1 MAKNF
6 KKKRLFTV
14 AALTVL
20 LALAMLVFASCETGK
35 TYTLTFETG
44 NGSAVSPIKAKA
56 GDKIQLPDE
65 PTLDGHR
72 FDGWY
77 LSEDF
82 SGEKAALP
90 ETMPAENRT
99 YYAKFT
105 AIKTATLTLDAAGG
119 VLETSVFELEAGEK
133 VWRIVSQ
140 AVPSLTG
147 AVFGGWFNGNSAVT
161 ENTVM
166 PANGLT
172 LTARYKAS
180 YVVEVYLEDLNGEY
194 GAPTDQ
200 VTFEGGSDWLGREV
214 RLGASVLKAPE
225 GFLLDQTKTQPI
237 TLVAGENV
245 YKAYFYRADG
255 YVYYFVN
262 TPQGAEAEGEMDF
275 ATVTYGAPHTVSE
288 SMFTV
293 RGYRFAGWSDS
304 PEGEVVYAAGD
315 EISQVKGTI
324 MLYARWNYGATDAGG
339 GADRIYLLMESP
351 LKAVLE
357 RPVLGEKTGSY
368 DPDTRLFEFEIADG
382 RTLKGRMHADG
393 KGFAYFDGDMTLTLT
408 QVDGTAAGKATIALD
423 GLDAALYTPENGA
436 ATEGSY
442 TRVSPSVYQFSSESV
457 RFRFRIEKSDGEDV
471 FVMSDGYEGT
481 YYYYNGGIS
490 YPVVILDGFGAAAYL
505 ADSESSLLTGAY
517 APSGEEIEVTY
528 PNGDGE
534 VRFLCRLGEEQ
545 GRTTSGDVVT
555 VTVFYLA
562 DDTRGE
568 YAIEDLS
575 GAETYFYSD
584 GFGKAYYGEGAE
596 RREVDYV
603 YYREHGYYVVIDGKI
618 NYFGF
623 VSMYLDG
630 KNVFGCLNM
639 TAKTGGLAEH
649 NTVWTEE
656 NARSGFTVK
665 LRILDSRTAAI
676 EVSMTNGRWQRV
688 VTGENTYDGDAKIYH
703 FAAEWFAPD
712 TENIKYE
719 QLLAPFYGDFYYK
732 SQGTSSFVIADDA
745 FSEYTVYDGSAVYT
759 LKCDG
764 FGKGSLLKRGD
775 ANSVP
780 IVYDYRHGYET
791 ENASYGFI
799 SFTLQMSLFT
809 VRVNEDTK
817 EGQLVTEF
825 TELENRLP
833 EQGEK
838 FCFAAVDYIGS
849 EEVLY
854 IPENITE
861 VAPDA
866 VQGLLTLKMVIFG
879 DKVTTVGDR
888 AFVGN
893 PYLVSVIFGTG
904 IDHIGDDAFSMATY
918 LIDIHFPNAE
928 KAPSYIGKNAF
939 YRLDGIAL
947 VPSTTEWG
955 GLMTVYVGGS
965 FWGDASPSA
974 YVTLFNVNNKAQD
987 KDGNE
992 VGAYSND
999 YSDFVT
1005 IASEAGTDKKGKT
1018 YNLADGNKL
1027 FLSGGDSAI
1036 LFVEADG
1043 VTRRIWG
1050 AYRYDDYEKITF
1062 RAGFTVDGEA
1072 VLYYGKPSGDDFVLR
1087 DKVFGAYDDGY
1098 ITVVF
1103 DGYGAA
1109 SVVINAELSDGTYT
1123 LNGNEITFAG
1133 IDGLASASFIPSE
1146 TQENSS
1152 KLTLTYGGSSH
1163 TLTYTG
1169 KEKGSYYDL
1178 KLGAKIELDGKNIDN
1193 EGGTA
1198 KIYFK
1203 HQEYERK
1210 YKLEGTKLYIIW
1222 IEGTDGSEDVL
1233 WNWSFN
1239 SSTRKITG
1247 YWNYHLD
1254 EYEYYFEFGLLAEG
1268 EEKGA
1273 YTSAAG
1279 DKLTLDGF
1287 FVAEYTPASGQAE
1300 KWNYFMMSDVSVL
1313 LTSGESYKLLVL
1325 DDASFTETEVTETSV
1340 AGQYYVAER
1349 SYKVWLDG
1357 NGNMLYDSN
1366 MSVYTYVVEGNVFK
1380 LTSYDDSGTP
1390 HVHEGKFA
1398 LETDGYIET
1407 AFYSYGY
1414 SYLRLFKEKLEY
1426 TTVSFKL
1433 DDKSYTLAI
1442 FENKFVYAYQY
1453 GQAIAYTGSVADYA
1467 AAKAAIAAKEDFE
1480 VTLDGTVYTAS
1491 YDSDSWAW
1499 TFTPKS

>member
-20 LALAMLVFASCETGK
+20 LALAMLVFAACETGK

-56 GDKIQLPDE
+56 GDKIDLPDE

-90 ETMPAENRT
+90 DTMPAENRT

-147 AVFGGWFNGNSAVT
+147 AVFGGWFNGNSEVT

-288 SMFTV
+288 SRFTV

-838 FCFAAVDYIGS
+838 FCFAAVDES
-849 EEVLY
+849 
-854 IPENITE
+854 
-861 VAPDA
+861 
-866 VQGLLTLKMVIFG
+866 
-879 DKVTTVGDR
+879 
-888 AFVGN
+888 
-893 PYLVSVIFGTG
+893 
-904 IDHIGDDAFSMATY
+904 
-918 LIDIHFPNAE
+918 
-928 KAPSYIGKNAF
+928 GK
-939 YRLDGIAL
+939 G
-947 VPSTTEWG
+947 
-955 GLMTVYVGGS
+955 
-965 FWGDASPSA
+965 SA
-974 YVTLFNVNNKAQD
+974 YISFP
-987 KDGNE
+987 DG
-992 VGAYSND
+992 
-999 YSDFVT
+999 
-1005 IASEAGTDKKGKT
+1005 
-1018 YNLADGNKL
+1018 
-1027 FLSGGDSAI
+1027 SGG
-1036 LFVEADG
+1036 FV
-1043 VTRRIWG
+1043 
-1050 AYRYDDYEKITF
+1050 
-1062 RAGFTVDGEA
+1062 
-1072 VLYYGKPSGDDFVLR
+1072 
-1087 DKVFGAYDDGY
+1087 
-1098 ITVVF
+1098 
-1103 DGYGAA
+1103 
-1109 SVVINAELSDGTYT
+1109 
-1123 LNGNEITFAG
+1123 AG
-1133 IDGLASASFIPSE
+1133 IDGAYTAVVFGNADGETVYVEYIFTADFFAQGFEALAQDGYASFVFRYYPAMGNYFFVFDSSEQENYVIDDGESRIEFSVNGDGTAWLNSLLCAVTRDGDEFVLTTASGARGVVRVVGDGTAQLASSERGTYFALADGTPTLEKEMLFLDGFGGATMQRYVAATETSESRIEDVASGTYVRLDSASGYYEYDVSFADGGYENFRFAYGTITVGNSAVAVYILYDESQEESFE
-1146 TQENSS
+1146 TSDGG
-1152 KLTLTYGGSSH
+1152 TLLIDAYGQATFEDASG
-1163 TLTYTG
+1163 
-1169 KEKGSYYDL
+1169 EKRAAIASRAADTV
-1178 KLGAKIELDGKNIDN
+1178 IEGRELMRVRVLDADGKNYGAEKTYAVSEENGKKRLLPVD
-1193 EGGTA
+1193 GGLGV
-1198 KIYFK
+1198 YFL
-1203 HQEYERK
+1203 
-1210 YKLEGTKLYIIW
+1210 LEGDKILSESKLVLDGLGGGVLYCG
-1222 IEGTDGSEDVL
+1222 ETQSEVKGT
-1233 WNWSFN
+1233 
-1239 SSTRKITG
+1239 
-1247 YWNYHLD
+1247 
-1254 EYEYYFEFGLLAEG
+1254 
-1268 EEKGA
+1268 
-1273 YTSAAG
+1273 YTSAERENEWIFRP
-1279 DKLTLDGF
+1279 DGTE
-1287 FVAEYTPASGQAE
+1287 AESFRFALMRGVPTTE
-1300 KWNYFMMSDVSVL
+1300 
-1313 LTSGESYKLLVL
+1313 GESFDLFAVYAEQWECTLLSA
-1325 DDASFTETEVTETSV
+1325 DWEVAAFGGYGSGTFIDRLGRVFSV
-1340 AGQYYVAER
+1340 YCEIVDENTVRIYGAAFGEM
-1349 SYKVWLDG
+1349 WLTADFLSG
-1357 NGNMLYDSN
+1357 TFELYD
-1366 MSVYTYVVEGNVFK
+1366 
-1380 LTSYDDSGTP
+1380 
-1390 HVHEGKFA
+1390 
-1398 LETDGYIET
+1398 
-1407 AFYSYGY
+1407 
-1414 SYLRLFKEKLEY
+1414 
-1426 TTVSFKL
+1426 
-1433 DDKSYTLAI
+1433 
-1442 FENKFVYAYQY
+1442 
-1453 GQAIAYTGSVADYA
+1453 QAPA
-1467 AAKAAIAAKEDFE
+1467 E
-1480 VTLDGTVYTAS
+1480 
-1491 YDSDSWAW
+1491 
-1499 TFTPKS
+1499 

>member
-20 LALAMLVFASCETGK
+20 LALAMLVFAACETGK

-56 GDKIQLPDE
+56 GDKIDLPDE

-166 PANGLT
+166 HANGLT

-288 SMFTV
+288 SLFTV

-393 KGFAYFDGDMTLTLT
+393 KGFAYFDSDMTLTLT

-688 VTGENTYDGDAKIYH
+688 ITGENTYDEDAKIYH
-703 FAAEWFAPD
+703 FAADWFAPD

-780 IVYDYRHGYET
+780 IVYVYRHGYET

-838 FCFAAVDYIGS
+838 FCFAAVDGS
-849 EEVLY
+849 
-854 IPENITE
+854 
-861 VAPDA
+861 
-866 VQGLLTLKMVIFG
+866 
-879 DKVTTVGDR
+879 
-888 AFVGN
+888 
-893 PYLVSVIFGTG
+893 
-904 IDHIGDDAFSMATY
+904 
-918 LIDIHFPNAE
+918 
-928 KAPSYIGKNAF
+928 GK
-939 YRLDGIAL
+939 G
-947 VPSTTEWG
+947 
-955 GLMTVYVGGS
+955 
-965 FWGDASPSA
+965 SA
-974 YVTLFNVNNKAQD
+974 YISFP
-987 KDGNE
+987 DG
-992 VGAYSND
+992 
-999 YSDFVT
+999 
-1005 IASEAGTDKKGKT
+1005 
-1018 YNLADGNKL
+1018 
-1027 FLSGGDSAI
+1027 SGG
-1036 LFVEADG
+1036 FV
-1043 VTRRIWG
+1043 
-1050 AYRYDDYEKITF
+1050 
-1062 RAGFTVDGEA
+1062 
-1072 VLYYGKPSGDDFVLR
+1072 
-1087 DKVFGAYDDGY
+1087 
-1098 ITVVF
+1098 
-1103 DGYGAA
+1103 
-1109 SVVINAELSDGTYT
+1109 
-1123 LNGNEITFAG
+1123 AG
-1133 IDGLASASFIPSE
+1133 IDGAYTAVVFGNADGETVYVEYTFTADFFAQGFEALAQDGYASFVFRYYPAMGNYFFVFDSSEQENYVIDDGESRIEFSVNGDGTAWLNSLLCAVTRDGDEFVLTTASGARGVVRVVGDGTAQLASSERGTYFALADGTPTLEKEMLFLDGFGGATMQRYVAATETSKSRIEDVASG
-1146 TQENSS
+1146 
-1152 KLTLTYGGSSH
+1152 TYVRLDSASGYYEYDVSFAD
-1163 TLTYTG
+1163 
-1169 KEKGSYYDL
+1169 GSYENFRFAYGTITVGNSAVAVYILYDESREETFETSDGGML
-1178 KLGAKIELDGKNIDN
+1178 LIDAYGQATFEDASGEKRAAIASRAADTLIEGRELMRVRVLDADGKNYGAEKTYAVSEENGKKRLLPVD
-1193 EGGTA
+1193 GGLGV
-1198 KIYFK
+1198 YFL
-1203 HQEYERK
+1203 
-1210 YKLEGTKLYIIW
+1210 LEGDKIL
-1222 IEGTDGSEDVL
+1222 SE
-1233 WNWSFN
+1233 S
-1239 SSTRKITG
+1239 K
-1247 YWNYHLD
+1247 
-1254 EYEYYFEFGLLAEG
+1254 
-1268 EEKGA
+1268 
-1273 YTSAAG
+1273 
-1279 DKLTLDGF
+1279 
-1287 FVAEYTPASGQAE
+1287 
-1300 KWNYFMMSDVSVL
+1300 
-1313 LTSGESYKLLVL
+1313 LVL
-1325 DDASFTETEVTETSV
+1325 DGLGGGVLYCGETQSEVKGTYTAAERENEWIFRPDDTETESFRFALMRGVPTTEGESFDLFAVYAEQWECTLLSADWEVAAFGGYGSGTFIDRLGRVFSV
-1340 AGQYYVAER
+1340 YCEIVDENTVRIYGAAFGEM
-1349 SYKVWLDG
+1349 WLTADFLSDTFE
-1357 NGNMLYDSN
+1357 LYD
-1366 MSVYTYVVEGNVFK
+1366 
-1380 LTSYDDSGTP
+1380 
-1390 HVHEGKFA
+1390 
-1398 LETDGYIET
+1398 
-1407 AFYSYGY
+1407 
-1414 SYLRLFKEKLEY
+1414 
-1426 TTVSFKL
+1426 
-1433 DDKSYTLAI
+1433 
-1442 FENKFVYAYQY
+1442 
-1453 GQAIAYTGSVADYA
+1453 QAPA
-1467 AAKAAIAAKEDFE
+1467 E
-1480 VTLDGTVYTAS
+1480 
-1491 YDSDSWAW
+1491 
-1499 TFTPKS
+1499 

>member
-20 LALAMLVFASCETGK
+20 LALAMLVFAACETGK

-56 GDKIQLPDE
+56 GDKIDLPDE

-133 VWRIVSQ
+133 VWQIVSQ

-838 FCFAAVDYIGS
+838 FCFAAVDES
-849 EEVLY
+849 
-854 IPENITE
+854 
-861 VAPDA
+861 
-866 VQGLLTLKMVIFG
+866 
-879 DKVTTVGDR
+879 
-888 AFVGN
+888 
-893 PYLVSVIFGTG
+893 
-904 IDHIGDDAFSMATY
+904 
-918 LIDIHFPNAE
+918 
-928 KAPSYIGKNAF
+928 GK
-939 YRLDGIAL
+939 G
-947 VPSTTEWG
+947 
-955 GLMTVYVGGS
+955 
-965 FWGDASPSA
+965 SA
-974 YVTLFNVNNKAQD
+974 YISFP
-987 KDGNE
+987 DG
-992 VGAYSND
+992 
-999 YSDFVT
+999 
-1005 IASEAGTDKKGKT
+1005 
-1018 YNLADGNKL
+1018 
-1027 FLSGGDSAI
+1027 SGG
-1036 LFVEADG
+1036 FV
-1043 VTRRIWG
+1043 
-1050 AYRYDDYEKITF
+1050 
-1062 RAGFTVDGEA
+1062 
-1072 VLYYGKPSGDDFVLR
+1072 
-1087 DKVFGAYDDGY
+1087 
-1098 ITVVF
+1098 
-1103 DGYGAA
+1103 
-1109 SVVINAELSDGTYT
+1109 
-1123 LNGNEITFAG
+1123 AG
-1133 IDGLASASFIPSE
+1133 IDGAYTAVVFGNADGETVYVEYTFTADFFAQGFEALAQDGYASFVFRYYPAMGNYFFVFDSSEQENYVIDDGESRIEFSVNGDGTAWLNSLLCAVTRDGDEFVLTTASGARGVVRVVGDGTAQLASSERGTYFALADGTPTLEKEMLFLDGFGGATMQRYVAATETSESRIEDVASGTYVRLDSASGYYEYDVSFADGGYENFRFAYGTITVGNSAVAVYILYDESQEESFE
-1146 TQENSS
+1146 TSDGG
-1152 KLTLTYGGSSH
+1152 TLLIDAYGQATFEDASG
-1163 TLTYTG
+1163 
-1169 KEKGSYYDL
+1169 EKRAAIASRAADTV
-1178 KLGAKIELDGKNIDN
+1178 IEGRELMRVRVLDEDGKNYGAEKTYAVSEENGKKRLLPVD
-1193 EGGTA
+1193 GGLGV
-1198 KIYFK
+1198 YFL
-1203 HQEYERK
+1203 
-1210 YKLEGTKLYIIW
+1210 LEGDKILSESKLVLDGLGGGVLYCG
-1222 IEGTDGSEDVL
+1222 ETQSEVKGT
-1233 WNWSFN
+1233 
-1239 SSTRKITG
+1239 
-1247 YWNYHLD
+1247 
-1254 EYEYYFEFGLLAEG
+1254 
-1268 EEKGA
+1268 
-1273 YTSAAG
+1273 YTSAERENEWIFRP
-1279 DKLTLDGF
+1279 DGTE
-1287 FVAEYTPASGQAE
+1287 AESFRFALMRGVPTTE
-1300 KWNYFMMSDVSVL
+1300 
-1313 LTSGESYKLLVL
+1313 GESFDLFAVYAEQWECTLLSA
-1325 DDASFTETEVTETSV
+1325 DWEVAAFGGYGSGTFIDRLGRVFSV
-1340 AGQYYVAER
+1340 YCEIVDENTVRIYGAAFGEM
-1349 SYKVWLDG
+1349 WLTADFLSG
-1357 NGNMLYDSN
+1357 TFELYD
-1366 MSVYTYVVEGNVFK
+1366 
-1380 LTSYDDSGTP
+1380 
-1390 HVHEGKFA
+1390 
-1398 LETDGYIET
+1398 
-1407 AFYSYGY
+1407 
-1414 SYLRLFKEKLEY
+1414 
-1426 TTVSFKL
+1426 
-1433 DDKSYTLAI
+1433 
-1442 FENKFVYAYQY
+1442 
-1453 GQAIAYTGSVADYA
+1453 QAPA
-1467 AAKAAIAAKEDFE
+1467 E
-1480 VTLDGTVYTAS
+1480 
-1491 YDSDSWAW
+1491 
-1499 TFTPKS
+1499 

>member
-442 TRVSPSVYQFSSESV
+442 TRVSPSVYQFSSESI

-838 FCFAAVDYIGS
+838 FCFAAVDES
-849 EEVLY
+849 
-854 IPENITE
+854 
-861 VAPDA
+861 
-866 VQGLLTLKMVIFG
+866 
-879 DKVTTVGDR
+879 
-888 AFVGN
+888 
-893 PYLVSVIFGTG
+893 
-904 IDHIGDDAFSMATY
+904 
-918 LIDIHFPNAE
+918 
-928 KAPSYIGKNAF
+928 GK
-939 YRLDGIAL
+939 G
-947 VPSTTEWG
+947 
-955 GLMTVYVGGS
+955 
-965 FWGDASPSA
+965 SA
-974 YVTLFNVNNKAQD
+974 YISFP
-987 KDGNE
+987 DG
-992 VGAYSND
+992 
-999 YSDFVT
+999 
-1005 IASEAGTDKKGKT
+1005 
-1018 YNLADGNKL
+1018 
-1027 FLSGGDSAI
+1027 SGG
-1036 LFVEADG
+1036 FV
-1043 VTRRIWG
+1043 
-1050 AYRYDDYEKITF
+1050 
-1062 RAGFTVDGEA
+1062 
-1072 VLYYGKPSGDDFVLR
+1072 
-1087 DKVFGAYDDGY
+1087 
-1098 ITVVF
+1098 
-1103 DGYGAA
+1103 
-1109 SVVINAELSDGTYT
+1109 
-1123 LNGNEITFAG
+1123 AG
-1133 IDGLASASFIPSE
+1133 IDGAYTAVVFGNADGETVYVEYTFTADFFAQGFEALAQDGYASFVFRYYPAMGNYFFVFDSSEQENYVIDDGESRIEFSVNGDGTAWLNSLLCAVTRDGDEFVLTTASGARGVVRVVGDGTAQLASSERGTYFALADGTPTLEKEMLFLDGFGGATMQRYVAATETSESRIEDVASGTYVRLDSASGYYEYDVSFADGGYENFRFAYGTITVGNSAVAVYILYDESQEESFE
-1146 TQENSS
+1146 TSDGG
-1152 KLTLTYGGSSH
+1152 TLLIDAYGQATFEDASG
-1163 TLTYTG
+1163 
-1169 KEKGSYYDL
+1169 EKRAAIASRAADTV
-1178 KLGAKIELDGKNIDN
+1178 IEGRELMRVRVLDADGKNYGAEKTYAVSEENGKKRLLPVD
-1193 EGGTA
+1193 GGLGV
-1198 KIYFK
+1198 YFL
-1203 HQEYERK
+1203 
-1210 YKLEGTKLYIIW
+1210 LEGDKILSESKLVLDGLGGGVLYCG
-1222 IEGTDGSEDVL
+1222 ETQSEVKGT
-1233 WNWSFN
+1233 
-1239 SSTRKITG
+1239 
-1247 YWNYHLD
+1247 
-1254 EYEYYFEFGLLAEG
+1254 
-1268 EEKGA
+1268 
-1273 YTSAAG
+1273 YTSAERENEWIFRP
-1279 DKLTLDGF
+1279 DGTE
-1287 FVAEYTPASGQAE
+1287 AESFRFALMRGVPTTE
-1300 KWNYFMMSDVSVL
+1300 
-1313 LTSGESYKLLVL
+1313 GESFDLFAVYAEQWECTLLSA
-1325 DDASFTETEVTETSV
+1325 DWEVAAFGGYGSGTFIDRLGRVFSV
-1340 AGQYYVAER
+1340 YCEIVDENTVRIYGAAFGEM
-1349 SYKVWLDG
+1349 WLTADFLSG
-1357 NGNMLYDSN
+1357 TFELYD
-1366 MSVYTYVVEGNVFK
+1366 
-1380 LTSYDDSGTP
+1380 
-1390 HVHEGKFA
+1390 
-1398 LETDGYIET
+1398 
-1407 AFYSYGY
+1407 
-1414 SYLRLFKEKLEY
+1414 
-1426 TTVSFKL
+1426 
-1433 DDKSYTLAI
+1433 
-1442 FENKFVYAYQY
+1442 
-1453 GQAIAYTGSVADYA
+1453 QAPA
-1467 AAKAAIAAKEDFE
+1467 E
-1480 VTLDGTVYTAS
+1480 
-1491 YDSDSWAW
+1491 
-1499 TFTPKS
+1499 

>member
-262 TPQGAEAEGEMDF
+262 TPLGAEAEGEMDF
-275 ATVTYGAPHTVSE
+275 ATVTYGAPHTVSK
-288 SMFTV
+288 SLFTV

-304 PEGEVVYAAGD
+304 PEGEVVYAEGD

-442 TRVSPSVYQFSSESV
+442 TRVSPSVYQFSSESI

-568 YAIEDLS
+568 YAIEDLN

-838 FCFAAVDYIGS
+838 FCFAAVD
-849 EEVLY
+849 
-854 IPENITE
+854 EN
-861 VAPDA
+861 
-866 VQGLLTLKMVIFG
+866 
-879 DKVTTVGDR
+879 
-888 AFVGN
+888 
-893 PYLVSVIFGTG
+893 
-904 IDHIGDDAFSMATY
+904 
-918 LIDIHFPNAE
+918 
-928 KAPSYIGKNAF
+928 GK
-939 YRLDGIAL
+939 G
-947 VPSTTEWG
+947 
-955 GLMTVYVGGS
+955 
-965 FWGDASPSA
+965 SA
-974 YVTLFNVNNKAQD
+974 YISFP
-987 KDGNE
+987 DG
-992 VGAYSND
+992 
-999 YSDFVT
+999 
-1005 IASEAGTDKKGKT
+1005 
-1018 YNLADGNKL
+1018 
-1027 FLSGGDSAI
+1027 SGG
-1036 LFVEADG
+1036 FV
-1043 VTRRIWG
+1043 
-1050 AYRYDDYEKITF
+1050 
-1062 RAGFTVDGEA
+1062 
-1072 VLYYGKPSGDDFVLR
+1072 
-1087 DKVFGAYDDGY
+1087 
-1098 ITVVF
+1098 
-1103 DGYGAA
+1103 
-1109 SVVINAELSDGTYT
+1109 
-1123 LNGNEITFAG
+1123 AG
-1133 IDGLASASFIPSE
+1133 IDGAYTAVVFGNADGETVYVEYTFTADFFAQGFEALAQDGYASFVFRYYPAMGNYFFVFDSSEQENYVIDDGESRIEFSVNGDGTAWLNSLLCAVTRDGDEFVLTTASGARGVVRVVGDGTAQLASSERGTYFALADGTPTLEKEMLFLDGFGGATMQRYVAATETSESRIEDVASGTYVRLDSASGYYEYDVSFADGGYENFRFAYGTITVGNSAVAVYILYDESQEE
-1146 TQENSS
+1146 TFETSDGG
-1152 KLTLTYGGSSH
+1152 TLLIDAYGQATFEDASG
-1163 TLTYTG
+1163 
-1169 KEKGSYYDL
+1169 EKRAAIASRAADTV
-1178 KLGAKIELDGKNIDN
+1178 IEGRELMRVRVLDADGKNYGAEKTYAVSEENGKKRLLPVD
-1193 EGGTA
+1193 GGLGV
-1198 KIYFK
+1198 YFL
-1203 HQEYERK
+1203 
-1210 YKLEGTKLYIIW
+1210 LEGDKIL
-1222 IEGTDGSEDVL
+1222 SE
-1233 WNWSFN
+1233 S
-1239 SSTRKITG
+1239 K
-1247 YWNYHLD
+1247 
-1254 EYEYYFEFGLLAEG
+1254 
-1268 EEKGA
+1268 
-1273 YTSAAG
+1273 
-1279 DKLTLDGF
+1279 
-1287 FVAEYTPASGQAE
+1287 
-1300 KWNYFMMSDVSVL
+1300 
-1313 LTSGESYKLLVL
+1313 LVL
-1325 DDASFTETEVTETSV
+1325 DGLGGGVLYCGETQSEVKGTYT
-1340 AGQYYVAER
+1340 AAER
-1349 SYKVWLDG
+1349 ENEWIFRPDGTEAESFRFALMRGVPTTEGESFDLFAVYAEQWECTLLSADWEVAAFGGYGSGTFIDRLGRVFSVYCEIVDENTVRIYGAAFGEMWLTADFLSG
-1357 NGNMLYDSN
+1357 TFELYD
-1366 MSVYTYVVEGNVFK
+1366 
-1380 LTSYDDSGTP
+1380 
-1390 HVHEGKFA
+1390 
-1398 LETDGYIET
+1398 
-1407 AFYSYGY
+1407 
-1414 SYLRLFKEKLEY
+1414 
-1426 TTVSFKL
+1426 
-1433 DDKSYTLAI
+1433 
-1442 FENKFVYAYQY
+1442 
-1453 GQAIAYTGSVADYA
+1453 QAPA
-1467 AAKAAIAAKEDFE
+1467 E
-1480 VTLDGTVYTAS
+1480 
-1491 YDSDSWAW
+1491 
-1499 TFTPKS
+1499 

>member
-20 LALAMLVFASCETGK
+20 LALAMLVFAACETGK

-56 GDKIQLPDE
+56 GDKIDLPDE

-288 SMFTV
+288 SLFTV

-393 KGFAYFDGDMTLTLT
+393 KGFAYFDSDMTLTLT

-688 VTGENTYDGDAKIYH
+688 ITGENTYDEDAKIYH
-703 FAAEWFAPD
+703 FAADWFAPD

-838 FCFAAVDYIGS
+838 FCFAAVDGS
-849 EEVLY
+849 
-854 IPENITE
+854 
-861 VAPDA
+861 
-866 VQGLLTLKMVIFG
+866 
-879 DKVTTVGDR
+879 
-888 AFVGN
+888 
-893 PYLVSVIFGTG
+893 
-904 IDHIGDDAFSMATY
+904 
-918 LIDIHFPNAE
+918 
-928 KAPSYIGKNAF
+928 GK
-939 YRLDGIAL
+939 G
-947 VPSTTEWG
+947 
-955 GLMTVYVGGS
+955 
-965 FWGDASPSA
+965 SA
-974 YVTLFNVNNKAQD
+974 YISFP
-987 KDGNE
+987 DG
-992 VGAYSND
+992 
-999 YSDFVT
+999 
-1005 IASEAGTDKKGKT
+1005 
-1018 YNLADGNKL
+1018 
-1027 FLSGGDSAI
+1027 SGG
-1036 LFVEADG
+1036 FV
-1043 VTRRIWG
+1043 
-1050 AYRYDDYEKITF
+1050 
-1062 RAGFTVDGEA
+1062 
-1072 VLYYGKPSGDDFVLR
+1072 
-1087 DKVFGAYDDGY
+1087 
-1098 ITVVF
+1098 
-1103 DGYGAA
+1103 
-1109 SVVINAELSDGTYT
+1109 
-1123 LNGNEITFAG
+1123 AG
-1133 IDGLASASFIPSE
+1133 IDGAYTAVVFGNADGETVYVEYTFTADFFAQGFEALAQDGYASFVFRYYPAMGNYFFVFDSSEQENYVIDDGESRIEFSVNGDGTAWLNSLLCAVTRDGDEFVLTTASGARGVVRVVGDGTAQLASSERGTYFALADGTPTLEKEMLFLDGFGGATMQRYVAATETSESRIEDVASG
-1146 TQENSS
+1146 
-1152 KLTLTYGGSSH
+1152 TYVRLDSASGYYEYDVSFAD
-1163 TLTYTG
+1163 
-1169 KEKGSYYDL
+1169 GSYENFRFAYGTITVGNSAVAVYILYDESQEESFETSDGGTL
-1178 KLGAKIELDGKNIDN
+1178 LIDAYGQATFEDASGEKRAAIASRAADTVIEGRELMRVRVLDADGKNYGAEKTYAVSEENGKKRLLPVD
-1193 EGGTA
+1193 GGLGV
-1198 KIYFK
+1198 YFL
-1203 HQEYERK
+1203 
-1210 YKLEGTKLYIIW
+1210 LEGDKILSESKLVLDGLGGGVLYCG
-1222 IEGTDGSEDVL
+1222 ETQSEVKGT
-1233 WNWSFN
+1233 
-1239 SSTRKITG
+1239 
-1247 YWNYHLD
+1247 
-1254 EYEYYFEFGLLAEG
+1254 
-1268 EEKGA
+1268 
-1273 YTSAAG
+1273 YTSAERENEWIFRP
-1279 DKLTLDGF
+1279 DGTE
-1287 FVAEYTPASGQAE
+1287 AESFRFALMRGVPTTE
-1300 KWNYFMMSDVSVL
+1300 
-1313 LTSGESYKLLVL
+1313 GESFDLFAVYAEQWECTLLSA
-1325 DDASFTETEVTETSV
+1325 DWEVAAFGGYGSGTFIDRLGRVFSV
-1340 AGQYYVAER
+1340 YCEIVDENTVRIYGAAFGEM
-1349 SYKVWLDG
+1349 WLTADFLSDTFE
-1357 NGNMLYDSN
+1357 LYD
-1366 MSVYTYVVEGNVFK
+1366 
-1380 LTSYDDSGTP
+1380 
-1390 HVHEGKFA
+1390 
-1398 LETDGYIET
+1398 
-1407 AFYSYGY
+1407 
-1414 SYLRLFKEKLEY
+1414 
-1426 TTVSFKL
+1426 
-1433 DDKSYTLAI
+1433 
-1442 FENKFVYAYQY
+1442 
-1453 GQAIAYTGSVADYA
+1453 QAPA
-1467 AAKAAIAAKEDFE
+1467 E
-1480 VTLDGTVYTAS
+1480 
-1491 YDSDSWAW
+1491 
-1499 TFTPKS
+1499 

>member
-20 LALAMLVFASCETGK
+20 LALAMLVFAACETGK

-56 GDKIQLPDE
+56 GDKIDLPDE

-133 VWRIVSQ
+133 VWQIVSQ

-838 FCFAAVDYIGS
+838 FCFAAVDES
-849 EEVLY
+849 
-854 IPENITE
+854 
-861 VAPDA
+861 
-866 VQGLLTLKMVIFG
+866 
-879 DKVTTVGDR
+879 
-888 AFVGN
+888 
-893 PYLVSVIFGTG
+893 
-904 IDHIGDDAFSMATY
+904 
-918 LIDIHFPNAE
+918 
-928 KAPSYIGKNAF
+928 GK
-939 YRLDGIAL
+939 G
-947 VPSTTEWG
+947 
-955 GLMTVYVGGS
+955 
-965 FWGDASPSA
+965 SA
-974 YVTLFNVNNKAQD
+974 YISFP
-987 KDGNE
+987 DG
-992 VGAYSND
+992 
-999 YSDFVT
+999 
-1005 IASEAGTDKKGKT
+1005 
-1018 YNLADGNKL
+1018 
-1027 FLSGGDSAI
+1027 SGG
-1036 LFVEADG
+1036 FV
-1043 VTRRIWG
+1043 
-1050 AYRYDDYEKITF
+1050 
-1062 RAGFTVDGEA
+1062 
-1072 VLYYGKPSGDDFVLR
+1072 
-1087 DKVFGAYDDGY
+1087 
-1098 ITVVF
+1098 
-1103 DGYGAA
+1103 
-1109 SVVINAELSDGTYT
+1109 
-1123 LNGNEITFAG
+1123 AG
-1133 IDGLASASFIPSE
+1133 IDGAYTAVVFGNADGETVYVEYTFTADFFAQGFEALAQDGYASFVFRYYPAMGNYFFVFDSSEQENYVIDDGESRIEFSVNGDGTAWLNSLLCAVTRDGDEFVLTTASGARGVVRVVGDGTAQLASSERGTYFALADGTPTLEKEMLFLDGFGGATMQRYVAATETSESRIEDVASGTYVRLDSASGYYEYDVSFADGGFENFRFAYGTITVGNSAVAVYILYDESREE
-1146 TQENSS
+1146 TFETSDGG
-1152 KLTLTYGGSSH
+1152 TLLIDAYGQATFEDASG
-1163 TLTYTG
+1163 
-1169 KEKGSYYDL
+1169 EKRAAIASRAADTV
-1178 KLGAKIELDGKNIDN
+1178 IEGRELMRVRVLDADGKNYGAEKTYAVSEENGKKRLLPVD
-1193 EGGTA
+1193 GGLGV
-1198 KIYFK
+1198 YFL
-1203 HQEYERK
+1203 
-1210 YKLEGTKLYIIW
+1210 LEGDKIL
-1222 IEGTDGSEDVL
+1222 SE
-1233 WNWSFN
+1233 S
-1239 SSTRKITG
+1239 K
-1247 YWNYHLD
+1247 
-1254 EYEYYFEFGLLAEG
+1254 
-1268 EEKGA
+1268 
-1273 YTSAAG
+1273 
-1279 DKLTLDGF
+1279 
-1287 FVAEYTPASGQAE
+1287 
-1300 KWNYFMMSDVSVL
+1300 
-1313 LTSGESYKLLVL
+1313 LVL
-1325 DDASFTETEVTETSV
+1325 DGLGGGVLYCGETQSEVKGTYTAAERENEWIFRPDGTETESFRFALMRGVPTTERESFDLFAVYAEQWECTLLSADWEVAAFGGYGSGTFIDRLGRVFSV
-1340 AGQYYVAER
+1340 YCEIVDENTVRIYGAAFGEM
-1349 SYKVWLDG
+1349 WLTADFLSG
-1357 NGNMLYDSN
+1357 TFELYD
-1366 MSVYTYVVEGNVFK
+1366 
-1380 LTSYDDSGTP
+1380 
-1390 HVHEGKFA
+1390 
-1398 LETDGYIET
+1398 
-1407 AFYSYGY
+1407 
-1414 SYLRLFKEKLEY
+1414 
-1426 TTVSFKL
+1426 
-1433 DDKSYTLAI
+1433 
-1442 FENKFVYAYQY
+1442 
-1453 GQAIAYTGSVADYA
+1453 QAPA
-1467 AAKAAIAAKEDFE
+1467 E
-1480 VTLDGTVYTAS
+1480 
-1491 YDSDSWAW
+1491 
-1499 TFTPKS
+1499 

>member
-56 GDKIQLPDE
+56 GDKIDLPDE

-442 TRVSPSVYQFSSESV
+442 TRVSPSVYQFSSESI

-838 FCFAAVDYIGS
+838 FCFAAVDES
-849 EEVLY
+849 
-854 IPENITE
+854 
-861 VAPDA
+861 
-866 VQGLLTLKMVIFG
+866 
-879 DKVTTVGDR
+879 
-888 AFVGN
+888 
-893 PYLVSVIFGTG
+893 
-904 IDHIGDDAFSMATY
+904 
-918 LIDIHFPNAE
+918 
-928 KAPSYIGKNAF
+928 GK
-939 YRLDGIAL
+939 G
-947 VPSTTEWG
+947 
-955 GLMTVYVGGS
+955 
-965 FWGDASPSA
+965 SA
-974 YVTLFNVNNKAQD
+974 YISFP
-987 KDGNE
+987 DG
-992 VGAYSND
+992 
-999 YSDFVT
+999 
-1005 IASEAGTDKKGKT
+1005 
-1018 YNLADGNKL
+1018 
-1027 FLSGGDSAI
+1027 SGG
-1036 LFVEADG
+1036 FV
-1043 VTRRIWG
+1043 
-1050 AYRYDDYEKITF
+1050 
-1062 RAGFTVDGEA
+1062 
-1072 VLYYGKPSGDDFVLR
+1072 
-1087 DKVFGAYDDGY
+1087 
-1098 ITVVF
+1098 
-1103 DGYGAA
+1103 
-1109 SVVINAELSDGTYT
+1109 
-1123 LNGNEITFAG
+1123 AG
-1133 IDGLASASFIPSE
+1133 IDGAYTAVVFGNADGETVYVEYTFTADFFAQGFEALAQDGYASFVFRYYPAMGNYFFVFDSSEQENYVIDDGESRIEFSVNGDGTAWLNSLLCAVTRDGDEFVLTTASGARGVVRVVGDGTAQLASSERGTYFALADGTPTLEKEMLFLDGFGGATMQRYVAATETSESRIEDVASGTYVRLDSASGYYEYDVSFADGGYENFRFAYGTITVGNSAVAVYILYDESQEESFE
-1146 TQENSS
+1146 TSDGG
-1152 KLTLTYGGSSH
+1152 TLLIDAYGQATFEDASG
-1163 TLTYTG
+1163 
-1169 KEKGSYYDL
+1169 EKRAAIASRAADTV
-1178 KLGAKIELDGKNIDN
+1178 IEGRELMRVRVLDADGKNYGAEKTYAVSEENGKKRLLPVD
-1193 EGGTA
+1193 GGLGV
-1198 KIYFK
+1198 YFL
-1203 HQEYERK
+1203 
-1210 YKLEGTKLYIIW
+1210 LEGDKILSESKLVLDGLGGGVLYCG
-1222 IEGTDGSEDVL
+1222 ETQSEVKGT
-1233 WNWSFN
+1233 
-1239 SSTRKITG
+1239 
-1247 YWNYHLD
+1247 
-1254 EYEYYFEFGLLAEG
+1254 
-1268 EEKGA
+1268 
-1273 YTSAAG
+1273 YTSAERENEWIFRP
-1279 DKLTLDGF
+1279 DGTE
-1287 FVAEYTPASGQAE
+1287 AESFRFALMRGVPTTE
-1300 KWNYFMMSDVSVL
+1300 
-1313 LTSGESYKLLVL
+1313 GESFDLFAVYAEQWECTLLSA
-1325 DDASFTETEVTETSV
+1325 DWEVAAFGGYGSGTFIDRLGRVFSV
-1340 AGQYYVAER
+1340 YCEIVDENTVRIYGAAFGEM
-1349 SYKVWLDG
+1349 WLTADFLSG
-1357 NGNMLYDSN
+1357 TFELYD
-1366 MSVYTYVVEGNVFK
+1366 
-1380 LTSYDDSGTP
+1380 
-1390 HVHEGKFA
+1390 
-1398 LETDGYIET
+1398 
-1407 AFYSYGY
+1407 
-1414 SYLRLFKEKLEY
+1414 
-1426 TTVSFKL
+1426 
-1433 DDKSYTLAI
+1433 
-1442 FENKFVYAYQY
+1442 
-1453 GQAIAYTGSVADYA
+1453 QAPA
-1467 AAKAAIAAKEDFE
+1467 E
-1480 VTLDGTVYTAS
+1480 
-1491 YDSDSWAW
+1491 
-1499 TFTPKS
+1499 

>member
-20 LALAMLVFASCETGK
+20 LALAMLVFAACETGK

-119 VLETSVFELEAGEK
+119 VLETSVFELEPGEK

-288 SMFTV
+288 SLFTV

-442 TRVSPSVYQFSSESV
+442 TRVSPSVYQFSSESI

-568 YAIEDLS
+568 YAIEDLN

-688 VTGENTYDGDAKIYH
+688 VTGENTYDEDAKIYH
-703 FAAEWFAPD
+703 FAADWFAPD

-759 LKCDG
+759 LKCNG

-838 FCFAAVDYIGS
+838 FCFAAVDES
-849 EEVLY
+849 
-854 IPENITE
+854 
-861 VAPDA
+861 
-866 VQGLLTLKMVIFG
+866 
-879 DKVTTVGDR
+879 
-888 AFVGN
+888 
-893 PYLVSVIFGTG
+893 
-904 IDHIGDDAFSMATY
+904 
-918 LIDIHFPNAE
+918 
-928 KAPSYIGKNAF
+928 GK
-939 YRLDGIAL
+939 G
-947 VPSTTEWG
+947 
-955 GLMTVYVGGS
+955 
-965 FWGDASPSA
+965 SA
-974 YVTLFNVNNKAQD
+974 YISFP
-987 KDGNE
+987 DG
-992 VGAYSND
+992 
-999 YSDFVT
+999 
-1005 IASEAGTDKKGKT
+1005 
-1018 YNLADGNKL
+1018 
-1027 FLSGGDSAI
+1027 SGG
-1036 LFVEADG
+1036 FV
-1043 VTRRIWG
+1043 
-1050 AYRYDDYEKITF
+1050 
-1062 RAGFTVDGEA
+1062 
-1072 VLYYGKPSGDDFVLR
+1072 
-1087 DKVFGAYDDGY
+1087 
-1098 ITVVF
+1098 
-1103 DGYGAA
+1103 
-1109 SVVINAELSDGTYT
+1109 
-1123 LNGNEITFAG
+1123 AG
-1133 IDGLASASFIPSE
+1133 IDGAYTAVVFGNADGETVYVEYIFTADFFAQGFEALAQDGYASFVFRYYPAMGNYFFVFDSSEQENYVIDDGESRIEFSVNGDGTAWLNSLLCAVTRDGDEFVLTTASGARGVVRVVGDGTAQLASSERGTYFALADGTPTLEKEMLFLDGFGGATMQRYVAATETSESRIEDVASGTYVRLDSASGYYEYDVSFADGGYENFRFAYGTITVGNSAVAVYILYDESREE
-1146 TQENSS
+1146 TFETSDGG
-1152 KLTLTYGGSSH
+1152 TLLIDAYGQATFEDASGEKRAAIASRAAD
-1163 TLTYTG
+1163 TL
-1169 KEKGSYYDL
+1169 
-1178 KLGAKIELDGKNIDN
+1178 IEGRELMRVRVLDADGKNYGAEKTYAVSEENGKKRLLPVD
-1193 EGGTA
+1193 GGLGV
-1198 KIYFK
+1198 YFL
-1203 HQEYERK
+1203 
-1210 YKLEGTKLYIIW
+1210 LEGDKIL
-1222 IEGTDGSEDVL
+1222 SE
-1233 WNWSFN
+1233 S
-1239 SSTRKITG
+1239 K
-1247 YWNYHLD
+1247 
-1254 EYEYYFEFGLLAEG
+1254 
-1268 EEKGA
+1268 
-1273 YTSAAG
+1273 
-1279 DKLTLDGF
+1279 
-1287 FVAEYTPASGQAE
+1287 
-1300 KWNYFMMSDVSVL
+1300 
-1313 LTSGESYKLLVL
+1313 LVL
-1325 DDASFTETEVTETSV
+1325 DGLGGGVLYCGETQSEVKGTYTAAERENEWIFRPDGTETESFRFALMRGVPTTERESFDLFAVYAEQWECTLLSADWEVAAFGGYGSGTFIDRLGRVFSV
-1340 AGQYYVAER
+1340 YCEIVDENTVRIYGAAFGEM
-1349 SYKVWLDG
+1349 WLTADFLSG
-1357 NGNMLYDSN
+1357 TFELYD
-1366 MSVYTYVVEGNVFK
+1366 
-1380 LTSYDDSGTP
+1380 
-1390 HVHEGKFA
+1390 
-1398 LETDGYIET
+1398 
-1407 AFYSYGY
+1407 
-1414 SYLRLFKEKLEY
+1414 
-1426 TTVSFKL
+1426 
-1433 DDKSYTLAI
+1433 
-1442 FENKFVYAYQY
+1442 
-1453 GQAIAYTGSVADYA
+1453 QAPA
-1467 AAKAAIAAKEDFE
+1467 E
-1480 VTLDGTVYTAS
+1480 
-1491 YDSDSWAW
+1491 
-1499 TFTPKS
+1499 

>member
-442 TRVSPSVYQFSSESV
+442 TRVSPSVYQFSSESI

-568 YAIEDLS
+568 YAIEDLN

-838 FCFAAVDYIGS
+838 FCFAAVDES
-849 EEVLY
+849 
-854 IPENITE
+854 
-861 VAPDA
+861 
-866 VQGLLTLKMVIFG
+866 
-879 DKVTTVGDR
+879 
-888 AFVGN
+888 
-893 PYLVSVIFGTG
+893 
-904 IDHIGDDAFSMATY
+904 
-918 LIDIHFPNAE
+918 
-928 KAPSYIGKNAF
+928 GK
-939 YRLDGIAL
+939 G
-947 VPSTTEWG
+947 
-955 GLMTVYVGGS
+955 
-965 FWGDASPSA
+965 SA
-974 YVTLFNVNNKAQD
+974 YISFP
-987 KDGNE
+987 DG
-992 VGAYSND
+992 
-999 YSDFVT
+999 
-1005 IASEAGTDKKGKT
+1005 
-1018 YNLADGNKL
+1018 
-1027 FLSGGDSAI
+1027 SGG
-1036 LFVEADG
+1036 FV
-1043 VTRRIWG
+1043 
-1050 AYRYDDYEKITF
+1050 
-1062 RAGFTVDGEA
+1062 
-1072 VLYYGKPSGDDFVLR
+1072 
-1087 DKVFGAYDDGY
+1087 
-1098 ITVVF
+1098 
-1103 DGYGAA
+1103 
-1109 SVVINAELSDGTYT
+1109 
-1123 LNGNEITFAG
+1123 AG
-1133 IDGLASASFIPSE
+1133 IDGAYTAVVFGNADGETVYVEYTFTADFFAQGFEALAQDGYASFVFRYYPAMGNYFFVFDSSEQENYVIDDGESRIEFSVNGDGTAWLNSLLCAVTRDGDEFVLTTASGARGVVRVVGDGTAQLASSERGTYFALADGTPTLEKEMLFLDGFGGATMQRYVAATETSESRIEDVASGTYVRLDSASGYYEYGVSFADGGYENFRFAYGTITVGNSAVAVYILYDESREESFE
-1146 TQENSS
+1146 TSDGG
-1152 KLTLTYGGSSH
+1152 TLLIDAYGQATFEDASG
-1163 TLTYTG
+1163 
-1169 KEKGSYYDL
+1169 EKRAAIASRAADTV
-1178 KLGAKIELDGKNIDN
+1178 IEGRELMRVRVLDADGKNYGAEKTYAVSEENGKKRLLPVD
-1193 EGGTA
+1193 GGLGV
-1198 KIYFK
+1198 YFL
-1203 HQEYERK
+1203 
-1210 YKLEGTKLYIIW
+1210 LEGDKIL
-1222 IEGTDGSEDVL
+1222 SE
-1233 WNWSFN
+1233 S
-1239 SSTRKITG
+1239 K
-1247 YWNYHLD
+1247 
-1254 EYEYYFEFGLLAEG
+1254 
-1268 EEKGA
+1268 
-1273 YTSAAG
+1273 
-1279 DKLTLDGF
+1279 
-1287 FVAEYTPASGQAE
+1287 
-1300 KWNYFMMSDVSVL
+1300 
-1313 LTSGESYKLLVL
+1313 LVL
-1325 DDASFTETEVTETSV
+1325 DGLGGGVLYCGETQSEVKGTYT
-1340 AGQYYVAER
+1340 AAER
-1349 SYKVWLDG
+1349 ENEWIFRPDGTEAESFRFALMRGVPTTEGESFDLFAVYAEQWECTLLSADWEVAAFGGYGSGTFIDRLGRVFSVYCEIVDENTVRIYGAAFGEMWLTADFLSG
-1357 NGNMLYDSN
+1357 TFELYD
-1366 MSVYTYVVEGNVFK
+1366 
-1380 LTSYDDSGTP
+1380 
-1390 HVHEGKFA
+1390 
-1398 LETDGYIET
+1398 
-1407 AFYSYGY
+1407 
-1414 SYLRLFKEKLEY
+1414 
-1426 TTVSFKL
+1426 
-1433 DDKSYTLAI
+1433 
-1442 FENKFVYAYQY
+1442 
-1453 GQAIAYTGSVADYA
+1453 QAPA
-1467 AAKAAIAAKEDFE
+1467 E
-1480 VTLDGTVYTAS
+1480 
-1491 YDSDSWAW
+1491 
-1499 TFTPKS
+1499 

>member
-20 LALAMLVFASCETGK
+20 LALAMLVFAACETGK

-56 GDKIQLPDE
+56 GDKIDLPDE

-225 GFLLDQTKTQPI
+225 GFLFDQTKTQPI

-838 FCFAAVDYIGS
+838 FCFAAVDES
-849 EEVLY
+849 
-854 IPENITE
+854 
-861 VAPDA
+861 
-866 VQGLLTLKMVIFG
+866 
-879 DKVTTVGDR
+879 
-888 AFVGN
+888 
-893 PYLVSVIFGTG
+893 
-904 IDHIGDDAFSMATY
+904 
-918 LIDIHFPNAE
+918 
-928 KAPSYIGKNAF
+928 GK
-939 YRLDGIAL
+939 G
-947 VPSTTEWG
+947 
-955 GLMTVYVGGS
+955 
-965 FWGDASPSA
+965 SA
-974 YVTLFNVNNKAQD
+974 YISFP
-987 KDGNE
+987 DG
-992 VGAYSND
+992 
-999 YSDFVT
+999 
-1005 IASEAGTDKKGKT
+1005 
-1018 YNLADGNKL
+1018 
-1027 FLSGGDSAI
+1027 SGG
-1036 LFVEADG
+1036 FV
-1043 VTRRIWG
+1043 
-1050 AYRYDDYEKITF
+1050 
-1062 RAGFTVDGEA
+1062 
-1072 VLYYGKPSGDDFVLR
+1072 
-1087 DKVFGAYDDGY
+1087 
-1098 ITVVF
+1098 
-1103 DGYGAA
+1103 
-1109 SVVINAELSDGTYT
+1109 
-1123 LNGNEITFAG
+1123 AG
-1133 IDGLASASFIPSE
+1133 IDGAYTAVVFGNADGETVYVEYTFTADFFAQGFEALAQDGYASFVFRYYPAMGNYFFVFDSSEQENYVIDDGESRIEFSVNGDGTAWLNSLLCAVTRDGDEFVLTTASGARGVVRVVGDGTAQLASSERGTYFALADGTPTLEKEMLFLDGFGGATMQRYVAATETSESRIEDVASGTYVRLDSASGYYEYDVSFADGGYENFRFAYGTITVGNSAVAVYILYDESREE
-1146 TQENSS
+1146 TFETSDGG
-1152 KLTLTYGGSSH
+1152 TLLIDAYGQATFEDASG
-1163 TLTYTG
+1163 
-1169 KEKGSYYDL
+1169 EKRAAIASRAADTV
-1178 KLGAKIELDGKNIDN
+1178 IEGRELMRVRVLDADGKNYGAEKTYAVSEENGKKRLLPVD
-1193 EGGTA
+1193 GGLGV
-1198 KIYFK
+1198 YFL
-1203 HQEYERK
+1203 
-1210 YKLEGTKLYIIW
+1210 LEGDKIL
-1222 IEGTDGSEDVL
+1222 SE
-1233 WNWSFN
+1233 S
-1239 SSTRKITG
+1239 K
-1247 YWNYHLD
+1247 
-1254 EYEYYFEFGLLAEG
+1254 
-1268 EEKGA
+1268 
-1273 YTSAAG
+1273 
-1279 DKLTLDGF
+1279 
-1287 FVAEYTPASGQAE
+1287 
-1300 KWNYFMMSDVSVL
+1300 
-1313 LTSGESYKLLVL
+1313 LVL
-1325 DDASFTETEVTETSV
+1325 DGLGGGVLYCGETQSEVKGTYTAAERENEWIFRPDGTETESFRFALMRGVPTTERESFDLFAVYAEQWECTLLSADWEVAAFGGYGSGTFIDRLGRVFSV
-1340 AGQYYVAER
+1340 YCEIVDENTVRIYGAAFGEM
-1349 SYKVWLDG
+1349 WLTADFLSG
-1357 NGNMLYDSN
+1357 TFELYD
-1366 MSVYTYVVEGNVFK
+1366 
-1380 LTSYDDSGTP
+1380 
-1390 HVHEGKFA
+1390 
-1398 LETDGYIET
+1398 
-1407 AFYSYGY
+1407 
-1414 SYLRLFKEKLEY
+1414 
-1426 TTVSFKL
+1426 
-1433 DDKSYTLAI
+1433 
-1442 FENKFVYAYQY
+1442 
-1453 GQAIAYTGSVADYA
+1453 QAPA
-1467 AAKAAIAAKEDFE
+1467 E
-1480 VTLDGTVYTAS
+1480 
-1491 YDSDSWAW
+1491 
-1499 TFTPKS
+1499 

>member
-20 LALAMLVFASCETGK
+20 LALAMLVFAACETGK

-56 GDKIQLPDE
+56 GDKIDLPDE

-119 VLETSVFELEAGEK
+119 VLETSVFELEPGEK

-288 SMFTV
+288 SLFTV

-688 VTGENTYDGDAKIYH
+688 ITGENTYDEDAKIYH
-703 FAAEWFAPD
+703 FAADWFAPD

-838 FCFAAVDYIGS
+838 FCFAAVDES
-849 EEVLY
+849 
-854 IPENITE
+854 
-861 VAPDA
+861 
-866 VQGLLTLKMVIFG
+866 
-879 DKVTTVGDR
+879 
-888 AFVGN
+888 
-893 PYLVSVIFGTG
+893 
-904 IDHIGDDAFSMATY
+904 
-918 LIDIHFPNAE
+918 
-928 KAPSYIGKNAF
+928 GK
-939 YRLDGIAL
+939 G
-947 VPSTTEWG
+947 
-955 GLMTVYVGGS
+955 
-965 FWGDASPSA
+965 SA
-974 YVTLFNVNNKAQD
+974 YISFP
-987 KDGNE
+987 DG
-992 VGAYSND
+992 
-999 YSDFVT
+999 
-1005 IASEAGTDKKGKT
+1005 
-1018 YNLADGNKL
+1018 
-1027 FLSGGDSAI
+1027 SGG
-1036 LFVEADG
+1036 FV
-1043 VTRRIWG
+1043 
-1050 AYRYDDYEKITF
+1050 
-1062 RAGFTVDGEA
+1062 
-1072 VLYYGKPSGDDFVLR
+1072 
-1087 DKVFGAYDDGY
+1087 
-1098 ITVVF
+1098 
-1103 DGYGAA
+1103 
-1109 SVVINAELSDGTYT
+1109 
-1123 LNGNEITFAG
+1123 AG
-1133 IDGLASASFIPSE
+1133 IDGAYTAVVFGNADGETVYVEYTFTADFFAQGFEALAQDGYASFVFRYYPAMGNYFFVFDSSEQENYVIDDGESRIEFSVNGDGTAWLNSLLCAVTRDGDEFVLTTASGARGVVRVVGDGTAQLASSERGTYFALADGTPTLEKEMLFLDGFGGATMQRYVAATETSESRIEDVASGTYVRLDSASGYYEYDVSFADGGYENFRFAYGTITVGNSAVAVYILYDESREE
-1146 TQENSS
+1146 TFETSDGG
-1152 KLTLTYGGSSH
+1152 TLLIDAYGQATFEDASGEKRAAIASRAAD
-1163 TLTYTG
+1163 TL
-1169 KEKGSYYDL
+1169 
-1178 KLGAKIELDGKNIDN
+1178 IEGRELMRVRVLDADGKNYGAEKTYAVSEENGKKRLLPVD
-1193 EGGTA
+1193 GGLGV
-1198 KIYFK
+1198 YFL
-1203 HQEYERK
+1203 
-1210 YKLEGTKLYIIW
+1210 LEGDKIL
-1222 IEGTDGSEDVL
+1222 SE
-1233 WNWSFN
+1233 S
-1239 SSTRKITG
+1239 K
-1247 YWNYHLD
+1247 
-1254 EYEYYFEFGLLAEG
+1254 
-1268 EEKGA
+1268 
-1273 YTSAAG
+1273 
-1279 DKLTLDGF
+1279 
-1287 FVAEYTPASGQAE
+1287 
-1300 KWNYFMMSDVSVL
+1300 
-1313 LTSGESYKLLVL
+1313 LVL
-1325 DDASFTETEVTETSV
+1325 DGLGGGVLYCGETQSEVKGTYT
-1340 AGQYYVAER
+1340 AAER
-1349 SYKVWLDG
+1349 ENEWIFRPDGTEAESFRFALMRGVPTTEGESFDLFAVYAEQWECTLLSADWEVAAFGGYGSGTFIDRLGRVFSVYCEIVDENTVRIYGAAFGEMWLTADFLSG
-1357 NGNMLYDSN
+1357 TFELYD
-1366 MSVYTYVVEGNVFK
+1366 
-1380 LTSYDDSGTP
+1380 
-1390 HVHEGKFA
+1390 
-1398 LETDGYIET
+1398 
-1407 AFYSYGY
+1407 
-1414 SYLRLFKEKLEY
+1414 
-1426 TTVSFKL
+1426 
-1433 DDKSYTLAI
+1433 
-1442 FENKFVYAYQY
+1442 
-1453 GQAIAYTGSVADYA
+1453 QAPA
-1467 AAKAAIAAKEDFE
+1467 E
-1480 VTLDGTVYTAS
+1480 
-1491 YDSDSWAW
+1491 
-1499 TFTPKS
+1499 

>member
-262 TPQGAEAEGEMDF
+262 TPLGAEAEGEMDF
-275 ATVTYGAPHTVSE
+275 ATVTYGAPHTVSK
-288 SMFTV
+288 SLFTV

-304 PEGEVVYAAGD
+304 PEGEVVYAEGD

-568 YAIEDLS
+568 YAIEDLN

-703 FAAEWFAPD
+703 FAADWFAPD

-838 FCFAAVDYIGS
+838 FCFAAVDES
-849 EEVLY
+849 
-854 IPENITE
+854 
-861 VAPDA
+861 
-866 VQGLLTLKMVIFG
+866 
-879 DKVTTVGDR
+879 
-888 AFVGN
+888 
-893 PYLVSVIFGTG
+893 
-904 IDHIGDDAFSMATY
+904 
-918 LIDIHFPNAE
+918 
-928 KAPSYIGKNAF
+928 GK
-939 YRLDGIAL
+939 G
-947 VPSTTEWG
+947 
-955 GLMTVYVGGS
+955 
-965 FWGDASPSA
+965 SA
-974 YVTLFNVNNKAQD
+974 YISFP
-987 KDGNE
+987 DG
-992 VGAYSND
+992 
-999 YSDFVT
+999 
-1005 IASEAGTDKKGKT
+1005 
-1018 YNLADGNKL
+1018 
-1027 FLSGGDSAI
+1027 SGG
-1036 LFVEADG
+1036 FV
-1043 VTRRIWG
+1043 
-1050 AYRYDDYEKITF
+1050 
-1062 RAGFTVDGEA
+1062 
-1072 VLYYGKPSGDDFVLR
+1072 
-1087 DKVFGAYDDGY
+1087 
-1098 ITVVF
+1098 
-1103 DGYGAA
+1103 
-1109 SVVINAELSDGTYT
+1109 
-1123 LNGNEITFAG
+1123 AG
-1133 IDGLASASFIPSE
+1133 IDGAYTAVVFGNADGETVYVEYTFTADFFAQGFEALAQDGYASFVFRYYPAMGNYFFVFDSSEQENYVIDDGESRIEFSVNGDGTAWLNSLLCAVTRDGDEFVLTTASGARGVVRVVGDGTAQLASSERGTYFALADGTPTLEKEMLFLDGFGGATMQRYVAATETSESRIEDVASGTYVRLDSASGYYEYDVSFADGGYENFRFAYGTITVGNSAVAVYILYDESQEESFE
-1146 TQENSS
+1146 TSDGG
-1152 KLTLTYGGSSH
+1152 TLLIDAYGQATFEDASG
-1163 TLTYTG
+1163 
-1169 KEKGSYYDL
+1169 EKRAAIASRAADTV
-1178 KLGAKIELDGKNIDN
+1178 IEGRELMRVRVLDADGKNYGAEKTYAVSEENGKKRLLPVD
-1193 EGGTA
+1193 GGLGV
-1198 KIYFK
+1198 YFL
-1203 HQEYERK
+1203 
-1210 YKLEGTKLYIIW
+1210 LEGDKILSESKLVLDGLGGGVLYCG
-1222 IEGTDGSEDVL
+1222 ETQSEVKGT
-1233 WNWSFN
+1233 
-1239 SSTRKITG
+1239 
-1247 YWNYHLD
+1247 
-1254 EYEYYFEFGLLAEG
+1254 
-1268 EEKGA
+1268 
-1273 YTSAAG
+1273 YTSAERENEWIFRP
-1279 DKLTLDGF
+1279 DGTE
-1287 FVAEYTPASGQAE
+1287 AESFRFALMRGVPTTE
-1300 KWNYFMMSDVSVL
+1300 
-1313 LTSGESYKLLVL
+1313 GESFDLFAVYAEQWECTLLSA
-1325 DDASFTETEVTETSV
+1325 DWEVAAFGGYGSGTFIDRLGRVFSV
-1340 AGQYYVAER
+1340 YCEIVDENTVRIYGAAFGEM
-1349 SYKVWLDG
+1349 WLTADFLSG
-1357 NGNMLYDSN
+1357 TFELYD
-1366 MSVYTYVVEGNVFK
+1366 
-1380 LTSYDDSGTP
+1380 
-1390 HVHEGKFA
+1390 
-1398 LETDGYIET
+1398 
-1407 AFYSYGY
+1407 
-1414 SYLRLFKEKLEY
+1414 
-1426 TTVSFKL
+1426 
-1433 DDKSYTLAI
+1433 
-1442 FENKFVYAYQY
+1442 
-1453 GQAIAYTGSVADYA
+1453 QAPA
-1467 AAKAAIAAKEDFE
+1467 E
-1480 VTLDGTVYTAS
+1480 
-1491 YDSDSWAW
+1491 
-1499 TFTPKS
+1499 

>member
-20 LALAMLVFASCETGK
+20 LALAMLVFAACETGK

-56 GDKIQLPDE
+56 GDKIDLPDE

-119 VLETSVFELEAGEK
+119 VLETSVFELEPGEK

-288 SMFTV
+288 SLFTV

-442 TRVSPSVYQFSSESV
+442 TRVSPSVYQFSSESI

-568 YAIEDLS
+568 YAIEDLN

-688 VTGENTYDGDAKIYH
+688 VTGENTYDEDAKIYH
-703 FAAEWFAPD
+703 FAADWFAPD

-759 LKCDG
+759 LKCNG

-838 FCFAAVDYIGS
+838 FCFAAVDES
-849 EEVLY
+849 
-854 IPENITE
+854 
-861 VAPDA
+861 
-866 VQGLLTLKMVIFG
+866 
-879 DKVTTVGDR
+879 
-888 AFVGN
+888 
-893 PYLVSVIFGTG
+893 
-904 IDHIGDDAFSMATY
+904 
-918 LIDIHFPNAE
+918 
-928 KAPSYIGKNAF
+928 GK
-939 YRLDGIAL
+939 G
-947 VPSTTEWG
+947 
-955 GLMTVYVGGS
+955 
-965 FWGDASPSA
+965 SA
-974 YVTLFNVNNKAQD
+974 YISFP
-987 KDGNE
+987 DG
-992 VGAYSND
+992 
-999 YSDFVT
+999 
-1005 IASEAGTDKKGKT
+1005 
-1018 YNLADGNKL
+1018 
-1027 FLSGGDSAI
+1027 SGG
-1036 LFVEADG
+1036 FV
-1043 VTRRIWG
+1043 
-1050 AYRYDDYEKITF
+1050 
-1062 RAGFTVDGEA
+1062 
-1072 VLYYGKPSGDDFVLR
+1072 
-1087 DKVFGAYDDGY
+1087 
-1098 ITVVF
+1098 
-1103 DGYGAA
+1103 
-1109 SVVINAELSDGTYT
+1109 
-1123 LNGNEITFAG
+1123 AG
-1133 IDGLASASFIPSE
+1133 IDGAYTAVVFGNADGETVYVEYIFTADFFAQGFEALAQDGYASFVFRYYPAMGNYFFVFDSSEQENYVIDDGESRIEFSVNGDGTAWLNSLLCAVTRDGDEFVLTTASGARGVVRVVGDGTAQLASSERGTYFALADGTPTLEKEMLFLDGFGGATMQRYVAATETSESRIEDVASGTYVRLDSASGYYEYDVSFADGGYENFRFAYGTITVGNSAVAVYILYDESREE
-1146 TQENSS
+1146 TFETSDGG
-1152 KLTLTYGGSSH
+1152 TLLIDAYGQATFEDASG
-1163 TLTYTG
+1163 
-1169 KEKGSYYDL
+1169 EKRAAIASRAADTV
-1178 KLGAKIELDGKNIDN
+1178 IEGRELMRVRVLDADGKNYGAEKTYAVSEENGKKRLLPVD
-1193 EGGTA
+1193 GGLGV
-1198 KIYFK
+1198 YFL
-1203 HQEYERK
+1203 
-1210 YKLEGTKLYIIW
+1210 LEGDKIL
-1222 IEGTDGSEDVL
+1222 SE
-1233 WNWSFN
+1233 S
-1239 SSTRKITG
+1239 K
-1247 YWNYHLD
+1247 
-1254 EYEYYFEFGLLAEG
+1254 
-1268 EEKGA
+1268 
-1273 YTSAAG
+1273 
-1279 DKLTLDGF
+1279 
-1287 FVAEYTPASGQAE
+1287 
-1300 KWNYFMMSDVSVL
+1300 
-1313 LTSGESYKLLVL
+1313 LVL
-1325 DDASFTETEVTETSV
+1325 DGLGGGVLYCGETQSEVKGTYTAAERENEWIFRPDGTETESFRFALMRGVPTTERESFDLFAVYAEQWECTLLSADWEVAAFGGYGSGTFIDRLGRVFSV
-1340 AGQYYVAER
+1340 YCEIVDENTVRIYGAAFGEM
-1349 SYKVWLDG
+1349 WLTADFLSG
-1357 NGNMLYDSN
+1357 TFELYD
-1366 MSVYTYVVEGNVFK
+1366 
-1380 LTSYDDSGTP
+1380 
-1390 HVHEGKFA
+1390 
-1398 LETDGYIET
+1398 
-1407 AFYSYGY
+1407 
-1414 SYLRLFKEKLEY
+1414 
-1426 TTVSFKL
+1426 
-1433 DDKSYTLAI
+1433 
-1442 FENKFVYAYQY
+1442 
-1453 GQAIAYTGSVADYA
+1453 QAPA
-1467 AAKAAIAAKEDFE
+1467 E
-1480 VTLDGTVYTAS
+1480 
-1491 YDSDSWAW
+1491 
-1499 TFTPKS
+1499 

>member
-20 LALAMLVFASCETGK
+20 LALAMLVFAACETGK

-56 GDKIQLPDE
+56 GDKIDLPDE

-288 SMFTV
+288 SLFTV

-393 KGFAYFDGDMTLTLT
+393 KGFAYFDSDMTLTLT

-568 YAIEDLS
+568 YAIEDLN

-688 VTGENTYDGDAKIYH
+688 VTGENTYDEDAKIYH
-703 FAAEWFAPD
+703 FAADWFAPD

-759 LKCDG
+759 LKCNG

-838 FCFAAVDYIGS
+838 FCFAAVDES
-849 EEVLY
+849 
-854 IPENITE
+854 
-861 VAPDA
+861 
-866 VQGLLTLKMVIFG
+866 
-879 DKVTTVGDR
+879 
-888 AFVGN
+888 
-893 PYLVSVIFGTG
+893 
-904 IDHIGDDAFSMATY
+904 
-918 LIDIHFPNAE
+918 
-928 KAPSYIGKNAF
+928 GK
-939 YRLDGIAL
+939 G
-947 VPSTTEWG
+947 
-955 GLMTVYVGGS
+955 
-965 FWGDASPSA
+965 SA
-974 YVTLFNVNNKAQD
+974 YISFP
-987 KDGNE
+987 DG
-992 VGAYSND
+992 
-999 YSDFVT
+999 
-1005 IASEAGTDKKGKT
+1005 
-1018 YNLADGNKL
+1018 
-1027 FLSGGDSAI
+1027 SGG
-1036 LFVEADG
+1036 FV
-1043 VTRRIWG
+1043 
-1050 AYRYDDYEKITF
+1050 
-1062 RAGFTVDGEA
+1062 
-1072 VLYYGKPSGDDFVLR
+1072 
-1087 DKVFGAYDDGY
+1087 
-1098 ITVVF
+1098 
-1103 DGYGAA
+1103 
-1109 SVVINAELSDGTYT
+1109 
-1123 LNGNEITFAG
+1123 AG
-1133 IDGLASASFIPSE
+1133 IDGAYTAVVFGNADGETVYVEYIFTADFFAQGFEALAQDGYASFVFRYYPAMGNYFFVFDSSEQENYVIDDGESRIEFSVNGDGTAWLNSLLCAVTRDGDEFVLTTASGARGVVRVVGDGTAQLASSERGTYFALADGTPTLEKEMLFLDGFGGATMQRYVAATETSESRIEDVASGTYVRLDSASGYYEYDVSFADGGYENFRFAYGTITVGNSAVAVYILYDESREE
-1146 TQENSS
+1146 TFETSDGG
-1152 KLTLTYGGSSH
+1152 TLLIDAYGQATFEDASG
-1163 TLTYTG
+1163 
-1169 KEKGSYYDL
+1169 EKRAAIASRAADTV
-1178 KLGAKIELDGKNIDN
+1178 IEGRELMRVRVLDADGKNYGAEKTYAVSEENGKKRLLPVD
-1193 EGGTA
+1193 GGLGV
-1198 KIYFK
+1198 YFL
-1203 HQEYERK
+1203 
-1210 YKLEGTKLYIIW
+1210 LEGDKIL
-1222 IEGTDGSEDVL
+1222 SE
-1233 WNWSFN
+1233 S
-1239 SSTRKITG
+1239 K
-1247 YWNYHLD
+1247 
-1254 EYEYYFEFGLLAEG
+1254 
-1268 EEKGA
+1268 
-1273 YTSAAG
+1273 
-1279 DKLTLDGF
+1279 
-1287 FVAEYTPASGQAE
+1287 
-1300 KWNYFMMSDVSVL
+1300 
-1313 LTSGESYKLLVL
+1313 LVL
-1325 DDASFTETEVTETSV
+1325 DGLGGGVLYCGETQSEVKGTYTAAERENEWIFRPDGTETESFRFALMRGVPTTERESFDLFAVYAEQWECTLLSADWEVAAFGGYGSGTFIDRLGRVFSV
-1340 AGQYYVAER
+1340 YCEIVDENTVRIYGAAFGEM
-1349 SYKVWLDG
+1349 WLTADFLSG
-1357 NGNMLYDSN
+1357 TFELYD
-1366 MSVYTYVVEGNVFK
+1366 
-1380 LTSYDDSGTP
+1380 
-1390 HVHEGKFA
+1390 
-1398 LETDGYIET
+1398 
-1407 AFYSYGY
+1407 
-1414 SYLRLFKEKLEY
+1414 
-1426 TTVSFKL
+1426 
-1433 DDKSYTLAI
+1433 
-1442 FENKFVYAYQY
+1442 
-1453 GQAIAYTGSVADYA
+1453 QAPA
-1467 AAKAAIAAKEDFE
+1467 E
-1480 VTLDGTVYTAS
+1480 
-1491 YDSDSWAW
+1491 
-1499 TFTPKS
+1499 

>member
-262 TPQGAEAEGEMDF
+262 TPLGAEAEGEMDF
-275 ATVTYGAPHTVSE
+275 ATVTYGAPHTVSK
-288 SMFTV
+288 SLFTV

-304 PEGEVVYAAGD
+304 PEGEVVYAEGD

-368 DPDTRLFEFEIADG
+368 DPDPRLFEFEIADG

-442 TRVSPSVYQFSSESV
+442 TRVSPSVYQFSSESI

-568 YAIEDLS
+568 YAIEDLN

-688 VTGENTYDGDAKIYH
+688 VTGENTYDEDAKIYH
-703 FAAEWFAPD
+703 FAADWFAPD

-759 LKCDG
+759 LKCNG

-838 FCFAAVDYIGS
+838 FCFAAVDES
-849 EEVLY
+849 
-854 IPENITE
+854 
-861 VAPDA
+861 
-866 VQGLLTLKMVIFG
+866 
-879 DKVTTVGDR
+879 
-888 AFVGN
+888 
-893 PYLVSVIFGTG
+893 
-904 IDHIGDDAFSMATY
+904 
-918 LIDIHFPNAE
+918 
-928 KAPSYIGKNAF
+928 GK
-939 YRLDGIAL
+939 G
-947 VPSTTEWG
+947 
-955 GLMTVYVGGS
+955 
-965 FWGDASPSA
+965 SA
-974 YVTLFNVNNKAQD
+974 YISFP
-987 KDGNE
+987 DG
-992 VGAYSND
+992 
-999 YSDFVT
+999 
-1005 IASEAGTDKKGKT
+1005 
-1018 YNLADGNKL
+1018 
-1027 FLSGGDSAI
+1027 SGG
-1036 LFVEADG
+1036 FV
-1043 VTRRIWG
+1043 
-1050 AYRYDDYEKITF
+1050 
-1062 RAGFTVDGEA
+1062 
-1072 VLYYGKPSGDDFVLR
+1072 
-1087 DKVFGAYDDGY
+1087 
-1098 ITVVF
+1098 
-1103 DGYGAA
+1103 
-1109 SVVINAELSDGTYT
+1109 
-1123 LNGNEITFAG
+1123 AG
-1133 IDGLASASFIPSE
+1133 IDGAYTAVVFGNADGETVYVEYIFTADFFAQGFEALAQDGYASFVFRYYPAMGNYFFVFDSSEQENYVIDDGESRIEFSVNGDGTAWLNSLLCAVTRDGDEFVLTTASGARGVVRVVGDGTAQLASSERGTYFALADGTPTLEKEMLFLDGFGGATMQRYVAATETSESRIEDVASGTYVRLDSASGYYEYDVSFADGGYENFRFAYGTITVGNSAVAVYILYDESREE
-1146 TQENSS
+1146 TFETSDGG
-1152 KLTLTYGGSSH
+1152 TLLIDAYGQATFEDASG
-1163 TLTYTG
+1163 
-1169 KEKGSYYDL
+1169 EKRAAIASRAADTV
-1178 KLGAKIELDGKNIDN
+1178 IEGRELMRVRVLDADGKNYGAEKTYAVSEENGKKRLLPVD
-1193 EGGTA
+1193 GGLGV
-1198 KIYFK
+1198 YFL
-1203 HQEYERK
+1203 
-1210 YKLEGTKLYIIW
+1210 LEGDKIL
-1222 IEGTDGSEDVL
+1222 SE
-1233 WNWSFN
+1233 S
-1239 SSTRKITG
+1239 K
-1247 YWNYHLD
+1247 
-1254 EYEYYFEFGLLAEG
+1254 
-1268 EEKGA
+1268 
-1273 YTSAAG
+1273 
-1279 DKLTLDGF
+1279 
-1287 FVAEYTPASGQAE
+1287 
-1300 KWNYFMMSDVSVL
+1300 
-1313 LTSGESYKLLVL
+1313 LVL
-1325 DDASFTETEVTETSV
+1325 DGLGGGVLYCGETQSEVKGTYTAAERENEWIFRPDGTETESFRFALMRGVPTTERESFDLFAVYAEQWECTLLSADWEVAAFGGYGSGTFIDRLGRVFSV
-1340 AGQYYVAER
+1340 YCEIVDENTVRIYGAAFGEM
-1349 SYKVWLDG
+1349 WLTADFLSG
-1357 NGNMLYDSN
+1357 TFELYD
-1366 MSVYTYVVEGNVFK
+1366 
-1380 LTSYDDSGTP
+1380 
-1390 HVHEGKFA
+1390 
-1398 LETDGYIET
+1398 
-1407 AFYSYGY
+1407 
-1414 SYLRLFKEKLEY
+1414 
-1426 TTVSFKL
+1426 
-1433 DDKSYTLAI
+1433 
-1442 FENKFVYAYQY
+1442 
-1453 GQAIAYTGSVADYA
+1453 QAPA
-1467 AAKAAIAAKEDFE
+1467 E
-1480 VTLDGTVYTAS
+1480 
-1491 YDSDSWAW
+1491 
-1499 TFTPKS
+1499 

>member
-20 LALAMLVFASCETGK
+20 LALAMLVFAACETGK

-56 GDKIQLPDE
+56 GDKIDLPDE

-262 TPQGAEAEGEMDF
+262 TPQGAEVEGEMDF

-838 FCFAAVDYIGS
+838 FCFAAVDES
-849 EEVLY
+849 
-854 IPENITE
+854 
-861 VAPDA
+861 
-866 VQGLLTLKMVIFG
+866 
-879 DKVTTVGDR
+879 
-888 AFVGN
+888 
-893 PYLVSVIFGTG
+893 
-904 IDHIGDDAFSMATY
+904 
-918 LIDIHFPNAE
+918 
-928 KAPSYIGKNAF
+928 GK
-939 YRLDGIAL
+939 G
-947 VPSTTEWG
+947 
-955 GLMTVYVGGS
+955 
-965 FWGDASPSA
+965 SA
-974 YVTLFNVNNKAQD
+974 YISFP
-987 KDGNE
+987 DG
-992 VGAYSND
+992 
-999 YSDFVT
+999 
-1005 IASEAGTDKKGKT
+1005 
-1018 YNLADGNKL
+1018 
-1027 FLSGGDSAI
+1027 SGG
-1036 LFVEADG
+1036 FV
-1043 VTRRIWG
+1043 
-1050 AYRYDDYEKITF
+1050 
-1062 RAGFTVDGEA
+1062 
-1072 VLYYGKPSGDDFVLR
+1072 
-1087 DKVFGAYDDGY
+1087 
-1098 ITVVF
+1098 
-1103 DGYGAA
+1103 
-1109 SVVINAELSDGTYT
+1109 
-1123 LNGNEITFAG
+1123 AG
-1133 IDGLASASFIPSE
+1133 IDGAYTAVVFGNADGETVYVEYTFTADFFAQGFEALAQDGYASFVFRYYPAMGNYFFVFDSSEQENYVIDDGESRIEFSVNGDGTAWLNSLLCAVTRDGDEFVLTTASGARGVVRVVGDGTAQLASSERGTYFALADGTPTLEKEMLFLDGFGGATMQRYVAATETSESRIEDVASGTYVRLDSASGYYEYDVSFADGGYENFRFAYGTITVGNSAVAVYILYDESQEESFE
-1146 TQENSS
+1146 TSDGG
-1152 KLTLTYGGSSH
+1152 TLLIDAYGQATFEDASG
-1163 TLTYTG
+1163 
-1169 KEKGSYYDL
+1169 EKRAAIASRAADTV
-1178 KLGAKIELDGKNIDN
+1178 IEGRELMRVRVLDADGKNYGAEKTYAVSEENGKKRLLPVD
-1193 EGGTA
+1193 GGLGV
-1198 KIYFK
+1198 YFL
-1203 HQEYERK
+1203 
-1210 YKLEGTKLYIIW
+1210 LEGDKILSESKLVLDGLGGGVLYCG
-1222 IEGTDGSEDVL
+1222 ETQSEVKGT
-1233 WNWSFN
+1233 
-1239 SSTRKITG
+1239 
-1247 YWNYHLD
+1247 
-1254 EYEYYFEFGLLAEG
+1254 
-1268 EEKGA
+1268 
-1273 YTSAAG
+1273 YTSAERENEWIFRP
-1279 DKLTLDGF
+1279 DGTE
-1287 FVAEYTPASGQAE
+1287 AESFRFALMRGVPTTE
-1300 KWNYFMMSDVSVL
+1300 
-1313 LTSGESYKLLVL
+1313 GESFDLFAVYAEQWECTLLSA
-1325 DDASFTETEVTETSV
+1325 DWEVAAFGGYGSGTFIDRLGRVFSV
-1340 AGQYYVAER
+1340 YCEIVDENTVRIYGAAFGEM
-1349 SYKVWLDG
+1349 WLTADFLSG
-1357 NGNMLYDSN
+1357 TFELYD
-1366 MSVYTYVVEGNVFK
+1366 
-1380 LTSYDDSGTP
+1380 
-1390 HVHEGKFA
+1390 
-1398 LETDGYIET
+1398 
-1407 AFYSYGY
+1407 
-1414 SYLRLFKEKLEY
+1414 
-1426 TTVSFKL
+1426 
-1433 DDKSYTLAI
+1433 
-1442 FENKFVYAYQY
+1442 
-1453 GQAIAYTGSVADYA
+1453 QAPA
-1467 AAKAAIAAKEDFE
+1467 E
-1480 VTLDGTVYTAS
+1480 
-1491 YDSDSWAW
+1491 
-1499 TFTPKS
+1499 

>member
-20 LALAMLVFASCETGK
+20 LALAMLVFAACETGK

-56 GDKIQLPDE
+56 GDKIDLPDE

-688 VTGENTYDGDAKIYH
+688 ITGENTYDEDAKIYH
-703 FAAEWFAPD
+703 FAADWFAPD

-838 FCFAAVDYIGS
+838 FCFAAVDES
-849 EEVLY
+849 
-854 IPENITE
+854 
-861 VAPDA
+861 
-866 VQGLLTLKMVIFG
+866 
-879 DKVTTVGDR
+879 
-888 AFVGN
+888 
-893 PYLVSVIFGTG
+893 
-904 IDHIGDDAFSMATY
+904 
-918 LIDIHFPNAE
+918 
-928 KAPSYIGKNAF
+928 GK
-939 YRLDGIAL
+939 G
-947 VPSTTEWG
+947 
-955 GLMTVYVGGS
+955 
-965 FWGDASPSA
+965 SA
-974 YVTLFNVNNKAQD
+974 YISFP
-987 KDGNE
+987 DG
-992 VGAYSND
+992 
-999 YSDFVT
+999 
-1005 IASEAGTDKKGKT
+1005 
-1018 YNLADGNKL
+1018 
-1027 FLSGGDSAI
+1027 SGG
-1036 LFVEADG
+1036 FV
-1043 VTRRIWG
+1043 
-1050 AYRYDDYEKITF
+1050 
-1062 RAGFTVDGEA
+1062 
-1072 VLYYGKPSGDDFVLR
+1072 
-1087 DKVFGAYDDGY
+1087 
-1098 ITVVF
+1098 
-1103 DGYGAA
+1103 
-1109 SVVINAELSDGTYT
+1109 
-1123 LNGNEITFAG
+1123 AG
-1133 IDGLASASFIPSE
+1133 IDGAYTAVVFGNADGETVYVEYTFTADFFAQGFEALAQDGYASFVFRYYPAMGNYFFVFDSSEQENYVIDDGESRIEFSVNGDGTAWLNSLLCAVTRDGDEFVLTTASGARGVVRVVGDGTAQLASSERGTYFALADGTPTLEKEMLFLDGFGGATMQRYVAATETSESRIEDVASGTYVRLDSASGYYEYDVSFADGGYENFRFAYGTITVGNSAVAVYILYDESQEESFE
-1146 TQENSS
+1146 TSDGG
-1152 KLTLTYGGSSH
+1152 TLLIDAYGQATFEDASG
-1163 TLTYTG
+1163 
-1169 KEKGSYYDL
+1169 EKRAAIASRAADTV
-1178 KLGAKIELDGKNIDN
+1178 IEGRELMRVRVLDADGKNYGAEKTYAVSEENGKKRLLPVD
-1193 EGGTA
+1193 GGLGV
-1198 KIYFK
+1198 YFL
-1203 HQEYERK
+1203 
-1210 YKLEGTKLYIIW
+1210 LEGDKILSESKLVLDGLGGGVLYCG
-1222 IEGTDGSEDVL
+1222 ETQSEVKGT
-1233 WNWSFN
+1233 
-1239 SSTRKITG
+1239 
-1247 YWNYHLD
+1247 
-1254 EYEYYFEFGLLAEG
+1254 
-1268 EEKGA
+1268 
-1273 YTSAAG
+1273 YTSAERENEWIFRP
-1279 DKLTLDGF
+1279 DGTE
-1287 FVAEYTPASGQAE
+1287 AESFRFALMRGVPTTE
-1300 KWNYFMMSDVSVL
+1300 
-1313 LTSGESYKLLVL
+1313 GESFDLFAVYAEQWECTLLSA
-1325 DDASFTETEVTETSV
+1325 DWEVAAFGGYGSGTFIDRLGRVFSV
-1340 AGQYYVAER
+1340 YCEIVDENTVRIYGAAFGEM
-1349 SYKVWLDG
+1349 WLTADFLSG
-1357 NGNMLYDSN
+1357 TFELYD
-1366 MSVYTYVVEGNVFK
+1366 
-1380 LTSYDDSGTP
+1380 
-1390 HVHEGKFA
+1390 
-1398 LETDGYIET
+1398 
-1407 AFYSYGY
+1407 
-1414 SYLRLFKEKLEY
+1414 
-1426 TTVSFKL
+1426 
-1433 DDKSYTLAI
+1433 
-1442 FENKFVYAYQY
+1442 
-1453 GQAIAYTGSVADYA
+1453 QAPA
-1467 AAKAAIAAKEDFE
+1467 E
-1480 VTLDGTVYTAS
+1480 
-1491 YDSDSWAW
+1491 
-1499 TFTPKS
+1499 

>member
-838 FCFAAVDYIGS
+838 FCFAAVDES
-849 EEVLY
+849 
-854 IPENITE
+854 
-861 VAPDA
+861 
-866 VQGLLTLKMVIFG
+866 
-879 DKVTTVGDR
+879 
-888 AFVGN
+888 
-893 PYLVSVIFGTG
+893 
-904 IDHIGDDAFSMATY
+904 
-918 LIDIHFPNAE
+918 
-928 KAPSYIGKNAF
+928 GK
-939 YRLDGIAL
+939 G
-947 VPSTTEWG
+947 
-955 GLMTVYVGGS
+955 
-965 FWGDASPSA
+965 SA
-974 YVTLFNVNNKAQD
+974 YISFP
-987 KDGNE
+987 DG
-992 VGAYSND
+992 
-999 YSDFVT
+999 
-1005 IASEAGTDKKGKT
+1005 
-1018 YNLADGNKL
+1018 
-1027 FLSGGDSAI
+1027 SGG
-1036 LFVEADG
+1036 FV
-1043 VTRRIWG
+1043 
-1050 AYRYDDYEKITF
+1050 
-1062 RAGFTVDGEA
+1062 
-1072 VLYYGKPSGDDFVLR
+1072 
-1087 DKVFGAYDDGY
+1087 
-1098 ITVVF
+1098 
-1103 DGYGAA
+1103 
-1109 SVVINAELSDGTYT
+1109 
-1123 LNGNEITFAG
+1123 AG
-1133 IDGLASASFIPSE
+1133 IDGAYTAVVFGNADGETVYVEYTFTADFFAQGFEALAQDGYASFVFRYYPAMGNYFFVFDSSEQENYVIDDGESRIEFSVNGDGTAWLNSLLCAVTRDGDEFVLTTASVARGVVRVVGDGTAQLASSERGTYFALADGTPTLEKEMLFLDGFGGATMQRYVAATETSESRIEDVASGTYVRLDSASGYYEYDVSFADGGYENFRFAYGTITVGNSAVAVYILYDESREE
-1146 TQENSS
+1146 TFETSDGG
-1152 KLTLTYGGSSH
+1152 TLLIDAYGQATFEDASG
-1163 TLTYTG
+1163 
-1169 KEKGSYYDL
+1169 EKRAAIASRAADTV
-1178 KLGAKIELDGKNIDN
+1178 IEGRELMRVRVLDADGKNYGAEKTYAVSEENGKKRLLPVD
-1193 EGGTA
+1193 GGLGV
-1198 KIYFK
+1198 YFL
-1203 HQEYERK
+1203 
-1210 YKLEGTKLYIIW
+1210 LEGDKILSESKLVLDGLGGGVLYCG
-1222 IEGTDGSEDVL
+1222 ETQSEVKGT
-1233 WNWSFN
+1233 
-1239 SSTRKITG
+1239 
-1247 YWNYHLD
+1247 
-1254 EYEYYFEFGLLAEG
+1254 
-1268 EEKGA
+1268 
-1273 YTSAAG
+1273 YTSAERENEWI
-1279 DKLTLDGF
+1279 F
-1287 FVAEYTPASGQAE
+1287 RP
-1300 KWNYFMMSDVSVL
+1300 
-1313 LTSGESYKLLVL
+1313 
-1325 DDASFTETEVTETSV
+1325 DDTETESFRFALMRGVPTTEGESFDLFAVYAEQWECTLLSADWEVAAFGGYGSGTFIDRLGRVFSV
-1340 AGQYYVAER
+1340 YCEIVDENTVRIYGAAFGEM
-1349 SYKVWLDG
+1349 WLTADFLSG
-1357 NGNMLYDSN
+1357 TFELYD
-1366 MSVYTYVVEGNVFK
+1366 
-1380 LTSYDDSGTP
+1380 
-1390 HVHEGKFA
+1390 
-1398 LETDGYIET
+1398 
-1407 AFYSYGY
+1407 
-1414 SYLRLFKEKLEY
+1414 
-1426 TTVSFKL
+1426 
-1433 DDKSYTLAI
+1433 
-1442 FENKFVYAYQY
+1442 
-1453 GQAIAYTGSVADYA
+1453 QAPA
-1467 AAKAAIAAKEDFE
+1467 E
-1480 VTLDGTVYTAS
+1480 
-1491 YDSDSWAW
+1491 
-1499 TFTPKS
+1499 

>member
-20 LALAMLVFASCETGK
+20 LALAMLVFAACETGK

-56 GDKIQLPDE
+56 GDKIDLPDE

-838 FCFAAVDYIGS
+838 FCFAAVDES
-849 EEVLY
+849 
-854 IPENITE
+854 
-861 VAPDA
+861 
-866 VQGLLTLKMVIFG
+866 
-879 DKVTTVGDR
+879 
-888 AFVGN
+888 
-893 PYLVSVIFGTG
+893 
-904 IDHIGDDAFSMATY
+904 
-918 LIDIHFPNAE
+918 
-928 KAPSYIGKNAF
+928 GK
-939 YRLDGIAL
+939 G
-947 VPSTTEWG
+947 
-955 GLMTVYVGGS
+955 
-965 FWGDASPSA
+965 SA
-974 YVTLFNVNNKAQD
+974 YISFP
-987 KDGNE
+987 DG
-992 VGAYSND
+992 
-999 YSDFVT
+999 
-1005 IASEAGTDKKGKT
+1005 
-1018 YNLADGNKL
+1018 
-1027 FLSGGDSAI
+1027 SGG
-1036 LFVEADG
+1036 FV
-1043 VTRRIWG
+1043 
-1050 AYRYDDYEKITF
+1050 
-1062 RAGFTVDGEA
+1062 
-1072 VLYYGKPSGDDFVLR
+1072 
-1087 DKVFGAYDDGY
+1087 
-1098 ITVVF
+1098 
-1103 DGYGAA
+1103 
-1109 SVVINAELSDGTYT
+1109 
-1123 LNGNEITFAG
+1123 AG
-1133 IDGLASASFIPSE
+1133 IDGAYTAVVFGNADGETVYVEYIFTADFFAQGFEALAQDGYASFVFRYYPAMGNYFFVFDSSEQENYVIDDGESRIEFSVNGDGTAWLNSLLCAVTRDGDEFVLTTASGARGVVRVVGDGTAQLASSERGTYFALADGTPTLEKEMLFLDGFGGATMQRYVAATETSESRIEDVASGTYVRLDSASGYYEYDVSFADGGYENFRFAYGTITVGNSAVAVYILYDESQEESFE
-1146 TQENSS
+1146 TSDGG
-1152 KLTLTYGGSSH
+1152 TLLIDAYGQATFEDASG
-1163 TLTYTG
+1163 
-1169 KEKGSYYDL
+1169 EKRAAIASRAADTV
-1178 KLGAKIELDGKNIDN
+1178 IEGRELMRVRVLDADGKNYGAEKTYAVSEENGKKRLLPVD
-1193 EGGTA
+1193 GGLGV
-1198 KIYFK
+1198 YFL
-1203 HQEYERK
+1203 
-1210 YKLEGTKLYIIW
+1210 LEGDKILSESKLVLDGLGGGVLYCG
-1222 IEGTDGSEDVL
+1222 ETQSEVKGT
-1233 WNWSFN
+1233 
-1239 SSTRKITG
+1239 
-1247 YWNYHLD
+1247 
-1254 EYEYYFEFGLLAEG
+1254 
-1268 EEKGA
+1268 
-1273 YTSAAG
+1273 YTSAERENEWIFRP
-1279 DKLTLDGF
+1279 DGTE
-1287 FVAEYTPASGQAE
+1287 AESFRFALMRGVPTTE
-1300 KWNYFMMSDVSVL
+1300 
-1313 LTSGESYKLLVL
+1313 GESFDLFAVYAEQWECTLLSA
-1325 DDASFTETEVTETSV
+1325 DWEVAAFGGYGSGTFIDRLGRVFSV
-1340 AGQYYVAER
+1340 YCEIVDENTVRIYGAAFGEM
-1349 SYKVWLDG
+1349 WLTADFLSG
-1357 NGNMLYDSN
+1357 TFELYD
-1366 MSVYTYVVEGNVFK
+1366 
-1380 LTSYDDSGTP
+1380 
-1390 HVHEGKFA
+1390 
-1398 LETDGYIET
+1398 
-1407 AFYSYGY
+1407 
-1414 SYLRLFKEKLEY
+1414 
-1426 TTVSFKL
+1426 
-1433 DDKSYTLAI
+1433 
-1442 FENKFVYAYQY
+1442 
-1453 GQAIAYTGSVADYA
+1453 QAPA
-1467 AAKAAIAAKEDFE
+1467 E
-1480 VTLDGTVYTAS
+1480 
-1491 YDSDSWAW
+1491 
-1499 TFTPKS
+1499 

>member
-1 MAKNF
+1 MKGEA
-6 KKKRLFTV
+6 
-14 AALTVL
+14 
-20 LALAMLVFASCETGK
+20 
-35 TYTLTFETG
+35 
-44 NGSAVSPIKAKA
+44 I
-56 GDKIQLPDE
+56 
-65 PTLDGHR
+65 
-72 FDGWY
+72 GW
-77 LSEDF
+77 
-82 SGEKAALP
+82 
-90 ETMPAENRT
+90 
-99 YYAKFT
+99 
-105 AIKTATLTLDAAGG
+105 
-119 VLETSVFELEAGEK
+119 
-133 VWRIVSQ
+133 
-140 AVPSLTG
+140 
-147 AVFGGWFNGNSAVT
+147 
-161 ENTVM
+161 
-166 PANGLT
+166 
-172 LTARYKAS
+172 
-180 YVVEVYLEDLNGEY
+180 
-194 GAPTDQ
+194 
-200 VTFEGGSDWLGREV
+200 EV
-214 RLGASVLKAPE
+214 RLGASALKAPE

-603 YYREHGYYVVIDGKI
+603 YYREHGYYVVIDGII

-688 VTGENTYDGDAKIYH
+688 VTGENTYDGAKIYH

-838 FCFAAVDYIGS
+838 FCFAAVDES
-849 EEVLY
+849 
-854 IPENITE
+854 
-861 VAPDA
+861 
-866 VQGLLTLKMVIFG
+866 
-879 DKVTTVGDR
+879 
-888 AFVGN
+888 
-893 PYLVSVIFGTG
+893 
-904 IDHIGDDAFSMATY
+904 
-918 LIDIHFPNAE
+918 
-928 KAPSYIGKNAF
+928 GK
-939 YRLDGIAL
+939 G
-947 VPSTTEWG
+947 
-955 GLMTVYVGGS
+955 
-965 FWGDASPSA
+965 SA
-974 YVTLFNVNNKAQD
+974 YISFP
-987 KDGNE
+987 DG
-992 VGAYSND
+992 
-999 YSDFVT
+999 
-1005 IASEAGTDKKGKT
+1005 
-1018 YNLADGNKL
+1018 
-1027 FLSGGDSAI
+1027 SGG
-1036 LFVEADG
+1036 FV
-1043 VTRRIWG
+1043 
-1050 AYRYDDYEKITF
+1050 
-1062 RAGFTVDGEA
+1062 
-1072 VLYYGKPSGDDFVLR
+1072 
-1087 DKVFGAYDDGY
+1087 
-1098 ITVVF
+1098 
-1103 DGYGAA
+1103 
-1109 SVVINAELSDGTYT
+1109 
-1123 LNGNEITFAG
+1123 AG
-1133 IDGLASASFIPSE
+1133 IDGAYTAVVFGNADGETVYVEYTFTADFFAQGFEALAQDGYASFVFRYYPAMGNYFFVFDSSEQENYVIDDGESRIEFSVNGDGTAWLNSLLCAVTRDGDEFVLTTASGARGVVRVVGDGTAQLASSERGTYFALADGTPTLEKEMLFLDGFGGATMQRYVAATETSESRIEDVASGTYVRLDSASGYYEYDVSFADGGYENFRFAYGTITVGNSAVAVYILYDESQEESFE
-1146 TQENSS
+1146 TSDGG
-1152 KLTLTYGGSSH
+1152 TLLIDAYGQATFEDASG
-1163 TLTYTG
+1163 
-1169 KEKGSYYDL
+1169 EKRAAIASRAADTV
-1178 KLGAKIELDGKNIDN
+1178 IEGRELMRVRVLDADGKNYGAEKTYAVSEENGKKRLLPVD
-1193 EGGTA
+1193 GGLGV
-1198 KIYFK
+1198 YFL
-1203 HQEYERK
+1203 
-1210 YKLEGTKLYIIW
+1210 LEGDKILSESKLVLDGLGGGVLYCG
-1222 IEGTDGSEDVL
+1222 ETQSEVKGT
-1233 WNWSFN
+1233 
-1239 SSTRKITG
+1239 
-1247 YWNYHLD
+1247 
-1254 EYEYYFEFGLLAEG
+1254 
-1268 EEKGA
+1268 
-1273 YTSAAG
+1273 YTSAERENEWIFRP
-1279 DKLTLDGF
+1279 DGTE
-1287 FVAEYTPASGQAE
+1287 AESFRFALMRGVPTTE
-1300 KWNYFMMSDVSVL
+1300 
-1313 LTSGESYKLLVL
+1313 GESFDLFAVYAEQWECTLLSA
-1325 DDASFTETEVTETSV
+1325 DWEVAAFGGYGSGTFIDRLGRVFSV
-1340 AGQYYVAER
+1340 YCEIVDENTVRIYGAAFGEM
-1349 SYKVWLDG
+1349 WLTADFLSG
-1357 NGNMLYDSN
+1357 TFELYD
-1366 MSVYTYVVEGNVFK
+1366 
-1380 LTSYDDSGTP
+1380 
-1390 HVHEGKFA
+1390 
-1398 LETDGYIET
+1398 
-1407 AFYSYGY
+1407 
-1414 SYLRLFKEKLEY
+1414 
-1426 TTVSFKL
+1426 
-1433 DDKSYTLAI
+1433 
-1442 FENKFVYAYQY
+1442 
-1453 GQAIAYTGSVADYA
+1453 QAPA
-1467 AAKAAIAAKEDFE
+1467 E
-1480 VTLDGTVYTAS
+1480 
-1491 YDSDSWAW
+1491 
-1499 TFTPKS
+1499 

>member
-225 GFLLDQTKTQPI
+225 GFLFDQTKTQPI

-304 PEGEVVYAAGD
+304 PEGEVVYAEGD

-838 FCFAAVDYIGS
+838 FCFAAVDES
-849 EEVLY
+849 
-854 IPENITE
+854 
-861 VAPDA
+861 
-866 VQGLLTLKMVIFG
+866 
-879 DKVTTVGDR
+879 
-888 AFVGN
+888 
-893 PYLVSVIFGTG
+893 
-904 IDHIGDDAFSMATY
+904 
-918 LIDIHFPNAE
+918 
-928 KAPSYIGKNAF
+928 GK
-939 YRLDGIAL
+939 G
-947 VPSTTEWG
+947 
-955 GLMTVYVGGS
+955 
-965 FWGDASPSA
+965 SA
-974 YVTLFNVNNKAQD
+974 YISFP
-987 KDGNE
+987 DG
-992 VGAYSND
+992 
-999 YSDFVT
+999 
-1005 IASEAGTDKKGKT
+1005 
-1018 YNLADGNKL
+1018 
-1027 FLSGGDSAI
+1027 SGG
-1036 LFVEADG
+1036 FV
-1043 VTRRIWG
+1043 
-1050 AYRYDDYEKITF
+1050 
-1062 RAGFTVDGEA
+1062 
-1072 VLYYGKPSGDDFVLR
+1072 
-1087 DKVFGAYDDGY
+1087 
-1098 ITVVF
+1098 
-1103 DGYGAA
+1103 
-1109 SVVINAELSDGTYT
+1109 
-1123 LNGNEITFAG
+1123 AG
-1133 IDGLASASFIPSE
+1133 IDGAYTAVVFGNADGETVYVEYIFTADFFAQGFEALAQDGYASFVFRYYPAMGNYFFVFDSSEQENYVIDDGESRIEFSVNGDGTAWLNSLLCAVTRDGDEFVLTTASGARGVVRVVGDGTAQLASSERGTYFALADGTPTLEKEMLFLDGFGGATMQRYVAATETSESRIEDVASGTYVRLDSASGYYEYDVSFADGGYENFRFAYGTITVGNSAVAVYILYDESREE
-1146 TQENSS
+1146 TFETSDGG
-1152 KLTLTYGGSSH
+1152 TLLIDAYGQATFEDASG
-1163 TLTYTG
+1163 
-1169 KEKGSYYDL
+1169 EKRAAIASRAADTV
-1178 KLGAKIELDGKNIDN
+1178 IEGRELMRVRVLDADGKNYGAEKTYAVSEENGKKRLLPVD
-1193 EGGTA
+1193 GGLGV
-1198 KIYFK
+1198 YFL
-1203 HQEYERK
+1203 
-1210 YKLEGTKLYIIW
+1210 LEGDKIL
-1222 IEGTDGSEDVL
+1222 SE
-1233 WNWSFN
+1233 S
-1239 SSTRKITG
+1239 K
-1247 YWNYHLD
+1247 
-1254 EYEYYFEFGLLAEG
+1254 
-1268 EEKGA
+1268 
-1273 YTSAAG
+1273 
-1279 DKLTLDGF
+1279 
-1287 FVAEYTPASGQAE
+1287 
-1300 KWNYFMMSDVSVL
+1300 
-1313 LTSGESYKLLVL
+1313 LVL
-1325 DDASFTETEVTETSV
+1325 DGLGGGVLYCGETQSEVKGTYTAAERENEWIFRPDGTETESFRFALMRGVPTTERESFDLFAVYAEQWECTLLSADWEVAAFGGYGSGTFIDRLGRVFSV
-1340 AGQYYVAER
+1340 YCEIVDENTVRIYGAAFGEM
-1349 SYKVWLDG
+1349 WLTADFLSG
-1357 NGNMLYDSN
+1357 TFELYD
-1366 MSVYTYVVEGNVFK
+1366 
-1380 LTSYDDSGTP
+1380 
-1390 HVHEGKFA
+1390 
-1398 LETDGYIET
+1398 
-1407 AFYSYGY
+1407 
-1414 SYLRLFKEKLEY
+1414 
-1426 TTVSFKL
+1426 
-1433 DDKSYTLAI
+1433 
-1442 FENKFVYAYQY
+1442 
-1453 GQAIAYTGSVADYA
+1453 QAPA
-1467 AAKAAIAAKEDFE
+1467 E
-1480 VTLDGTVYTAS
+1480 
-1491 YDSDSWAW
+1491 
-1499 TFTPKS
+1499 

>member
-20 LALAMLVFASCETGK
+20 LALAMLVFAACETGK

-56 GDKIQLPDE
+56 GDKIDLPDE

-288 SMFTV
+288 SLFTV

-393 KGFAYFDGDMTLTLT
+393 KGFAYFDSDMTLTLT

-688 VTGENTYDGDAKIYH
+688 ITGENTYDEDAKIYH
-703 FAAEWFAPD
+703 FAADWFAPD

-745 FSEYTVYDGSAVYT
+745 FSEYTVYDGSTVYT

-838 FCFAAVDYIGS
+838 FCFAAVDES
-849 EEVLY
+849 
-854 IPENITE
+854 
-861 VAPDA
+861 
-866 VQGLLTLKMVIFG
+866 
-879 DKVTTVGDR
+879 
-888 AFVGN
+888 
-893 PYLVSVIFGTG
+893 
-904 IDHIGDDAFSMATY
+904 
-918 LIDIHFPNAE
+918 
-928 KAPSYIGKNAF
+928 GK
-939 YRLDGIAL
+939 G
-947 VPSTTEWG
+947 
-955 GLMTVYVGGS
+955 
-965 FWGDASPSA
+965 SA
-974 YVTLFNVNNKAQD
+974 YISFP
-987 KDGNE
+987 DG
-992 VGAYSND
+992 
-999 YSDFVT
+999 
-1005 IASEAGTDKKGKT
+1005 
-1018 YNLADGNKL
+1018 
-1027 FLSGGDSAI
+1027 SGG
-1036 LFVEADG
+1036 FV
-1043 VTRRIWG
+1043 
-1050 AYRYDDYEKITF
+1050 
-1062 RAGFTVDGEA
+1062 
-1072 VLYYGKPSGDDFVLR
+1072 
-1087 DKVFGAYDDGY
+1087 
-1098 ITVVF
+1098 
-1103 DGYGAA
+1103 
-1109 SVVINAELSDGTYT
+1109 
-1123 LNGNEITFAG
+1123 AG
-1133 IDGLASASFIPSE
+1133 IDGAYTAVVFGNADGETVYVEYTFTADFFAQGFEALAQDGYASFVFRYYPAMGNYFFVFDSSEQENYVIDDGESRIEFSVNGDGTAWLNSLLCAVTRDGDEFVLTTASGARGVVRVVGDGTAQLASSERGTYFALADGTPTLEKEMLFLDGFGGATMQRYVAATETSKSRIEDVASG
-1146 TQENSS
+1146 
-1152 KLTLTYGGSSH
+1152 TYVRLDSASGYYEYDVSFAD
-1163 TLTYTG
+1163 
-1169 KEKGSYYDL
+1169 GSYENFRFAYGTITVGNSAVAVYILYDESREETFETSDGGML
-1178 KLGAKIELDGKNIDN
+1178 LIDAYGQATFEDASGEKRAAIASRAADTLIEGRELMRVRVLDADGKNYGAEKTYAVSEENGKKRLLPVD
-1193 EGGTA
+1193 GGLGV
-1198 KIYFK
+1198 YFL
-1203 HQEYERK
+1203 
-1210 YKLEGTKLYIIW
+1210 LEGDKIL
-1222 IEGTDGSEDVL
+1222 SE
-1233 WNWSFN
+1233 S
-1239 SSTRKITG
+1239 K
-1247 YWNYHLD
+1247 
-1254 EYEYYFEFGLLAEG
+1254 
-1268 EEKGA
+1268 
-1273 YTSAAG
+1273 
-1279 DKLTLDGF
+1279 
-1287 FVAEYTPASGQAE
+1287 
-1300 KWNYFMMSDVSVL
+1300 
-1313 LTSGESYKLLVL
+1313 LVL
-1325 DDASFTETEVTETSV
+1325 DGLGGGVLYCGETQSEVKGTYT
-1340 AGQYYVAER
+1340 AAER
-1349 SYKVWLDG
+1349 ENEWIFRPDGTEAESFRFALMRGVPTTEGESFDLFAVYAEQWECTLLSADWEVAAFGGYGSGTFIDRLGRVFSVYCEIVDENTVRIYGAAFGEMWLTADFLSDTFE
-1357 NGNMLYDSN
+1357 LYD
-1366 MSVYTYVVEGNVFK
+1366 
-1380 LTSYDDSGTP
+1380 
-1390 HVHEGKFA
+1390 
-1398 LETDGYIET
+1398 
-1407 AFYSYGY
+1407 
-1414 SYLRLFKEKLEY
+1414 
-1426 TTVSFKL
+1426 
-1433 DDKSYTLAI
+1433 
-1442 FENKFVYAYQY
+1442 
-1453 GQAIAYTGSVADYA
+1453 QAPA
-1467 AAKAAIAAKEDFE
+1467 E
-1480 VTLDGTVYTAS
+1480 
-1491 YDSDSWAW
+1491 
-1499 TFTPKS
+1499 

>member
-20 LALAMLVFASCETGK
+20 LALAMLVFAACETGK

-56 GDKIQLPDE
+56 GDKIDLPDE

-119 VLETSVFELEAGEK
+119 VLETSVFELEPGEK

-288 SMFTV
+288 SLFTV

-393 KGFAYFDGDMTLTLT
+393 KGFAYFDSDMTLTLT

-688 VTGENTYDGDAKIYH
+688 ITGENTYDEDAKIYH
-703 FAAEWFAPD
+703 FAADWFAPD

-780 IVYDYRHGYET
+780 IVYVYRHGYET

-838 FCFAAVDYIGS
+838 FCFAAVDGS
-849 EEVLY
+849 
-854 IPENITE
+854 
-861 VAPDA
+861 
-866 VQGLLTLKMVIFG
+866 
-879 DKVTTVGDR
+879 
-888 AFVGN
+888 
-893 PYLVSVIFGTG
+893 
-904 IDHIGDDAFSMATY
+904 
-918 LIDIHFPNAE
+918 
-928 KAPSYIGKNAF
+928 GK
-939 YRLDGIAL
+939 G
-947 VPSTTEWG
+947 
-955 GLMTVYVGGS
+955 
-965 FWGDASPSA
+965 SA
-974 YVTLFNVNNKAQD
+974 YISFP
-987 KDGNE
+987 DG
-992 VGAYSND
+992 
-999 YSDFVT
+999 
-1005 IASEAGTDKKGKT
+1005 
-1018 YNLADGNKL
+1018 
-1027 FLSGGDSAI
+1027 SGG
-1036 LFVEADG
+1036 FV
-1043 VTRRIWG
+1043 
-1050 AYRYDDYEKITF
+1050 
-1062 RAGFTVDGEA
+1062 
-1072 VLYYGKPSGDDFVLR
+1072 
-1087 DKVFGAYDDGY
+1087 
-1098 ITVVF
+1098 
-1103 DGYGAA
+1103 
-1109 SVVINAELSDGTYT
+1109 
-1123 LNGNEITFAG
+1123 AG
-1133 IDGLASASFIPSE
+1133 IDGAYTAVVFGNADGETVYVEYTFTADFFAQGFEALAQDGYASFVFRYYPAMGNYFFVFDSSEQENYVIDDGESRIEFSVNGDGTAWLNSLLCAVTRDGDEFVLTTASGARGVVRVVGDGTAQLASSERGTYFALADGTPTLEKEMLFLDGFGGATMQRYVAATETSESRIEDVASGTYVRLDSASGYYEYDVSFADGGYENFRFAYGTITVGNSAVAVYILYDESREESFE
-1146 TQENSS
+1146 TSDGGMLLIDAYGQATFEDASGEKRAAIAS
-1152 KLTLTYGGSSH
+1152 RAADTL
-1163 TLTYTG
+1163 
-1169 KEKGSYYDL
+1169 
-1178 KLGAKIELDGKNIDN
+1178 IEGRELMRVRVLDADGKNYGAEKTYAVSEENGKKRLLPVD
-1193 EGGTA
+1193 GGLGV
-1198 KIYFK
+1198 YFL
-1203 HQEYERK
+1203 
-1210 YKLEGTKLYIIW
+1210 LEGDKIL
-1222 IEGTDGSEDVL
+1222 SE
-1233 WNWSFN
+1233 S
-1239 SSTRKITG
+1239 K
-1247 YWNYHLD
+1247 
-1254 EYEYYFEFGLLAEG
+1254 
-1268 EEKGA
+1268 
-1273 YTSAAG
+1273 
-1279 DKLTLDGF
+1279 
-1287 FVAEYTPASGQAE
+1287 
-1300 KWNYFMMSDVSVL
+1300 
-1313 LTSGESYKLLVL
+1313 LVL
-1325 DDASFTETEVTETSV
+1325 DGLGGGVLYCGETQSEVKGTYT
-1340 AGQYYVAER
+1340 AAER
-1349 SYKVWLDG
+1349 ENEWIFRPDGTEAESFRFALMRGVPTTEGESFDLFAVYAEQWECTLLSADWEVAAFGGYGSGTFIDRLGRVFSVYCEIVDENTVRIYGAAFGEMWLTADFLSG
-1357 NGNMLYDSN
+1357 TFELYD
-1366 MSVYTYVVEGNVFK
+1366 
-1380 LTSYDDSGTP
+1380 
-1390 HVHEGKFA
+1390 
-1398 LETDGYIET
+1398 
-1407 AFYSYGY
+1407 
-1414 SYLRLFKEKLEY
+1414 
-1426 TTVSFKL
+1426 
-1433 DDKSYTLAI
+1433 
-1442 FENKFVYAYQY
+1442 
-1453 GQAIAYTGSVADYA
+1453 QAPA
-1467 AAKAAIAAKEDFE
+1467 E
-1480 VTLDGTVYTAS
+1480 
-1491 YDSDSWAW
+1491 
-1499 TFTPKS
+1499 

>member
-20 LALAMLVFASCETGK
+20 LALAMLVFAACETGK

-56 GDKIQLPDE
+56 GDKIDLPDE

-759 LKCDG
+759 LKCNG

-838 FCFAAVDYIGS
+838 FCFAAVDES
-849 EEVLY
+849 
-854 IPENITE
+854 
-861 VAPDA
+861 
-866 VQGLLTLKMVIFG
+866 
-879 DKVTTVGDR
+879 
-888 AFVGN
+888 
-893 PYLVSVIFGTG
+893 
-904 IDHIGDDAFSMATY
+904 
-918 LIDIHFPNAE
+918 
-928 KAPSYIGKNAF
+928 GK
-939 YRLDGIAL
+939 G
-947 VPSTTEWG
+947 
-955 GLMTVYVGGS
+955 
-965 FWGDASPSA
+965 SA
-974 YVTLFNVNNKAQD
+974 YISFP
-987 KDGNE
+987 DG
-992 VGAYSND
+992 
-999 YSDFVT
+999 
-1005 IASEAGTDKKGKT
+1005 
-1018 YNLADGNKL
+1018 
-1027 FLSGGDSAI
+1027 SGG
-1036 LFVEADG
+1036 FV
-1043 VTRRIWG
+1043 
-1050 AYRYDDYEKITF
+1050 
-1062 RAGFTVDGEA
+1062 
-1072 VLYYGKPSGDDFVLR
+1072 
-1087 DKVFGAYDDGY
+1087 
-1098 ITVVF
+1098 
-1103 DGYGAA
+1103 
-1109 SVVINAELSDGTYT
+1109 
-1123 LNGNEITFAG
+1123 AG
-1133 IDGLASASFIPSE
+1133 IDGAYTAVVFGNADGETVYVEYIFTADFFAQGFEALAQDGYASFVFRYYPAMGNYFFVFDSSEQENYVIDDGESRIEFSVNGDGTAWLNSLLCAVTRDGDEFVLTTASGARGVVRVVGDGTAQLASSERGTYFALADGTPTLEKEMLFLDGFGGATMQRYVAATETSESRIEDVASGTYVRLDSASGYYEYDVSFADGGYENFRFAYGTITVGNSAVAVYILYDESQEESFE
-1146 TQENSS
+1146 TSDGG
-1152 KLTLTYGGSSH
+1152 TLLIDAYGQATFEDASG
-1163 TLTYTG
+1163 
-1169 KEKGSYYDL
+1169 EKRAAIASRAADTV
-1178 KLGAKIELDGKNIDN
+1178 IEGRELMRVRVLDADGKNYGAEKTYAVSEENGKKRLLPVD
-1193 EGGTA
+1193 GGLGV
-1198 KIYFK
+1198 YFL
-1203 HQEYERK
+1203 
-1210 YKLEGTKLYIIW
+1210 LEGDKILSESKLVLDGLGGGVLYCG
-1222 IEGTDGSEDVL
+1222 ETQSEVKGT
-1233 WNWSFN
+1233 
-1239 SSTRKITG
+1239 
-1247 YWNYHLD
+1247 
-1254 EYEYYFEFGLLAEG
+1254 
-1268 EEKGA
+1268 
-1273 YTSAAG
+1273 YTSAERENEWIFRP
-1279 DKLTLDGF
+1279 DGTE
-1287 FVAEYTPASGQAE
+1287 AESFRFALMRGVPTTE
-1300 KWNYFMMSDVSVL
+1300 
-1313 LTSGESYKLLVL
+1313 GESFDLFAVYAEQWECTLLSA
-1325 DDASFTETEVTETSV
+1325 DWEVAAFGGYGSGTFIDRLGRVFSV
-1340 AGQYYVAER
+1340 YCEIVDENTVRIYGAAFGEM
-1349 SYKVWLDG
+1349 WLTADFLSG
-1357 NGNMLYDSN
+1357 TFELYD
-1366 MSVYTYVVEGNVFK
+1366 
-1380 LTSYDDSGTP
+1380 
-1390 HVHEGKFA
+1390 
-1398 LETDGYIET
+1398 
-1407 AFYSYGY
+1407 
-1414 SYLRLFKEKLEY
+1414 
-1426 TTVSFKL
+1426 
-1433 DDKSYTLAI
+1433 
-1442 FENKFVYAYQY
+1442 
-1453 GQAIAYTGSVADYA
+1453 QAPA
-1467 AAKAAIAAKEDFE
+1467 E
-1480 VTLDGTVYTAS
+1480 
-1491 YDSDSWAW
+1491 
-1499 TFTPKS
+1499 

>member
-20 LALAMLVFASCETGK
+20 LALAMLVFAACETGK

-56 GDKIQLPDE
+56 GDKIDLPDE

-119 VLETSVFELEAGEK
+119 VLETSVFELEPGEK

-584 GFGKAYYGEGAE
+584 GFGKAYYGEGTE

-688 VTGENTYDGDAKIYH
+688 ITGENTYDEDAKIYH
-703 FAAEWFAPD
+703 FAADWFAPD

-838 FCFAAVDYIGS
+838 FCFAAVDGS
-849 EEVLY
+849 
-854 IPENITE
+854 
-861 VAPDA
+861 
-866 VQGLLTLKMVIFG
+866 
-879 DKVTTVGDR
+879 
-888 AFVGN
+888 
-893 PYLVSVIFGTG
+893 
-904 IDHIGDDAFSMATY
+904 
-918 LIDIHFPNAE
+918 
-928 KAPSYIGKNAF
+928 GK
-939 YRLDGIAL
+939 G
-947 VPSTTEWG
+947 
-955 GLMTVYVGGS
+955 
-965 FWGDASPSA
+965 SA
-974 YVTLFNVNNKAQD
+974 YISFP
-987 KDGNE
+987 DG
-992 VGAYSND
+992 
-999 YSDFVT
+999 
-1005 IASEAGTDKKGKT
+1005 
-1018 YNLADGNKL
+1018 
-1027 FLSGGDSAI
+1027 SGG
-1036 LFVEADG
+1036 FV
-1043 VTRRIWG
+1043 
-1050 AYRYDDYEKITF
+1050 
-1062 RAGFTVDGEA
+1062 
-1072 VLYYGKPSGDDFVLR
+1072 
-1087 DKVFGAYDDGY
+1087 
-1098 ITVVF
+1098 
-1103 DGYGAA
+1103 
-1109 SVVINAELSDGTYT
+1109 
-1123 LNGNEITFAG
+1123 AG
-1133 IDGLASASFIPSE
+1133 IDGAYTAVVFGNADGETVYVEYTFTADFFAQGFEALAQDGYASFVFRYYPAMGNYFFVFDSSEQENYVIDDGESRIEFSVNGDGTAWLNSLLCAVTRDGDEFVLTTASGARGVVRVVGDGTAQLASSERGTYFALADGTPTLEKEMLFLDGFGGATMQRYVAATETSESRIEDVASG
-1146 TQENSS
+1146 
-1152 KLTLTYGGSSH
+1152 TYVRLDSASGYYEYDVSFAD
-1163 TLTYTG
+1163 
-1169 KEKGSYYDL
+1169 GSYENFRFAYGTITVGNSAVAVYILYDESREETFETSDGGML
-1178 KLGAKIELDGKNIDN
+1178 LIDAYGQATFEDASGEKRAAIASRAADTVIEGRELMRVRVLDADGKNYGAEKTYAVSEENGKKRLLPVD
-1193 EGGTA
+1193 GGLGV
-1198 KIYFK
+1198 YFL
-1203 HQEYERK
+1203 
-1210 YKLEGTKLYIIW
+1210 LEGDKIL
-1222 IEGTDGSEDVL
+1222 SE
-1233 WNWSFN
+1233 S
-1239 SSTRKITG
+1239 K
-1247 YWNYHLD
+1247 
-1254 EYEYYFEFGLLAEG
+1254 
-1268 EEKGA
+1268 
-1273 YTSAAG
+1273 
-1279 DKLTLDGF
+1279 
-1287 FVAEYTPASGQAE
+1287 
-1300 KWNYFMMSDVSVL
+1300 
-1313 LTSGESYKLLVL
+1313 LVL
-1325 DDASFTETEVTETSV
+1325 DGLGGGVLYCGETQSEVKGTYTAAERENEWIFRPDDTETESFRFALMRGVPTTEGESFDLFAVYAEQWECTLLSADWEVAAFGGYGSGTFIDRLGRVFSV
-1340 AGQYYVAER
+1340 YCEIVDENTVRIYGAAFGEM
-1349 SYKVWLDG
+1349 WLTADFLSDTFE
-1357 NGNMLYDSN
+1357 LYD
-1366 MSVYTYVVEGNVFK
+1366 
-1380 LTSYDDSGTP
+1380 
-1390 HVHEGKFA
+1390 
-1398 LETDGYIET
+1398 
-1407 AFYSYGY
+1407 
-1414 SYLRLFKEKLEY
+1414 
-1426 TTVSFKL
+1426 
-1433 DDKSYTLAI
+1433 
-1442 FENKFVYAYQY
+1442 
-1453 GQAIAYTGSVADYA
+1453 QAPA
-1467 AAKAAIAAKEDFE
+1467 E
-1480 VTLDGTVYTAS
+1480 
-1491 YDSDSWAW
+1491 
-1499 TFTPKS
+1499 

>member
-20 LALAMLVFASCETGK
+20 LALAMLVFAACETGK

-56 GDKIQLPDE
+56 GDKIDLPDE

-288 SMFTV
+288 SLFTV

-339 GADRIYLLMESP
+339 GADRIYLLIESP

-393 KGFAYFDGDMTLTLT
+393 KGFAYFDSDMTLTLT

-568 YAIEDLS
+568 YAIEDLN

-584 GFGKAYYGEGAE
+584 GFGKAYYGEGTE

-688 VTGENTYDGDAKIYH
+688 ITGENTYDEDAKIYH
-703 FAAEWFAPD
+703 FAADWFAPD

-780 IVYDYRHGYET
+780 IVYVYRHGYET

-838 FCFAAVDYIGS
+838 FCFAAVDGS
-849 EEVLY
+849 
-854 IPENITE
+854 
-861 VAPDA
+861 
-866 VQGLLTLKMVIFG
+866 
-879 DKVTTVGDR
+879 
-888 AFVGN
+888 
-893 PYLVSVIFGTG
+893 
-904 IDHIGDDAFSMATY
+904 
-918 LIDIHFPNAE
+918 
-928 KAPSYIGKNAF
+928 GK
-939 YRLDGIAL
+939 G
-947 VPSTTEWG
+947 
-955 GLMTVYVGGS
+955 
-965 FWGDASPSA
+965 SA
-974 YVTLFNVNNKAQD
+974 YISFP
-987 KDGNE
+987 DG
-992 VGAYSND
+992 
-999 YSDFVT
+999 
-1005 IASEAGTDKKGKT
+1005 
-1018 YNLADGNKL
+1018 
-1027 FLSGGDSAI
+1027 SGG
-1036 LFVEADG
+1036 FV
-1043 VTRRIWG
+1043 
-1050 AYRYDDYEKITF
+1050 
-1062 RAGFTVDGEA
+1062 
-1072 VLYYGKPSGDDFVLR
+1072 
-1087 DKVFGAYDDGY
+1087 
-1098 ITVVF
+1098 
-1103 DGYGAA
+1103 
-1109 SVVINAELSDGTYT
+1109 
-1123 LNGNEITFAG
+1123 AG
-1133 IDGLASASFIPSE
+1133 IDGAYTAVVFGNADGETVYVEYTFTADFFAQGFEALAQDGYASFVFRYYPAMGNYFFVFDSSEQENYVIDDGESRIEFSVNGDGTAWLNSLLCAVTRDGDEFVLTTASGARGVVRVVGDGTAQLASSERGTYFALADGTPTLEKEMLFLDGFGGATMQRYVAATETSKSRIEDVASG
-1146 TQENSS
+1146 
-1152 KLTLTYGGSSH
+1152 TYVRLDSASGYYEYDVSFAD
-1163 TLTYTG
+1163 
-1169 KEKGSYYDL
+1169 GSYENFRFAYGTITVGNSAVAVYILYDESREETFETSDGGML
-1178 KLGAKIELDGKNIDN
+1178 LIDAYGQATFEDASGEKRAAIASRAADTLIEGRELMRVRVLDADGKNYGAEKTYAVSEENGKKRLLPVD
-1193 EGGTA
+1193 GGLGV
-1198 KIYFK
+1198 YFL
-1203 HQEYERK
+1203 
-1210 YKLEGTKLYIIW
+1210 LEGDKIL
-1222 IEGTDGSEDVL
+1222 SE
-1233 WNWSFN
+1233 S
-1239 SSTRKITG
+1239 K
-1247 YWNYHLD
+1247 
-1254 EYEYYFEFGLLAEG
+1254 
-1268 EEKGA
+1268 
-1273 YTSAAG
+1273 
-1279 DKLTLDGF
+1279 
-1287 FVAEYTPASGQAE
+1287 
-1300 KWNYFMMSDVSVL
+1300 
-1313 LTSGESYKLLVL
+1313 LVL
-1325 DDASFTETEVTETSV
+1325 DGLGGGVLYCGETQSEVKGTYTAAERENEWIFRPDDTETESFRFALMRGVPTTEGESFDLFAVYAEQWECTLLSADWEVAAFGGYGSGTFIDRLGRVFSV
-1340 AGQYYVAER
+1340 YCEIVDENTVRIYGAAFGEM
-1349 SYKVWLDG
+1349 WLTADFLSDTFE
-1357 NGNMLYDSN
+1357 LYD
-1366 MSVYTYVVEGNVFK
+1366 
-1380 LTSYDDSGTP
+1380 
-1390 HVHEGKFA
+1390 
-1398 LETDGYIET
+1398 
-1407 AFYSYGY
+1407 
-1414 SYLRLFKEKLEY
+1414 
-1426 TTVSFKL
+1426 
-1433 DDKSYTLAI
+1433 
-1442 FENKFVYAYQY
+1442 
-1453 GQAIAYTGSVADYA
+1453 QAPA
-1467 AAKAAIAAKEDFE
+1467 E
-1480 VTLDGTVYTAS
+1480 
-1491 YDSDSWAW
+1491 
-1499 TFTPKS
+1499 

>member
-20 LALAMLVFASCETGK
+20 LALAMLVFAACETGK

-56 GDKIQLPDE
+56 GDKIDLPDE

-288 SMFTV
+288 SLFTV

-393 KGFAYFDGDMTLTLT
+393 KGFAYFDSDMTLTLT

-688 VTGENTYDGDAKIYH
+688 ITGENTYDEDAKIYH
-703 FAAEWFAPD
+703 FAADWFAPD

-838 FCFAAVDYIGS
+838 FCFAAVDES
-849 EEVLY
+849 
-854 IPENITE
+854 
-861 VAPDA
+861 
-866 VQGLLTLKMVIFG
+866 
-879 DKVTTVGDR
+879 
-888 AFVGN
+888 
-893 PYLVSVIFGTG
+893 
-904 IDHIGDDAFSMATY
+904 
-918 LIDIHFPNAE
+918 
-928 KAPSYIGKNAF
+928 GK
-939 YRLDGIAL
+939 G
-947 VPSTTEWG
+947 
-955 GLMTVYVGGS
+955 
-965 FWGDASPSA
+965 SA
-974 YVTLFNVNNKAQD
+974 YISFP
-987 KDGNE
+987 DG
-992 VGAYSND
+992 
-999 YSDFVT
+999 
-1005 IASEAGTDKKGKT
+1005 
-1018 YNLADGNKL
+1018 
-1027 FLSGGDSAI
+1027 SGG
-1036 LFVEADG
+1036 FV
-1043 VTRRIWG
+1043 
-1050 AYRYDDYEKITF
+1050 
-1062 RAGFTVDGEA
+1062 
-1072 VLYYGKPSGDDFVLR
+1072 
-1087 DKVFGAYDDGY
+1087 
-1098 ITVVF
+1098 
-1103 DGYGAA
+1103 
-1109 SVVINAELSDGTYT
+1109 
-1123 LNGNEITFAG
+1123 AG
-1133 IDGLASASFIPSE
+1133 IDGAYTAVVFGNADGETVYVEYTFTADFFAQGFEALAQDGYASFVFRYYPAMGNYFFVFDSSEQENYVIDDGESRIEFSVNGDGTAWLNSLLCAVTRDGDEFVLTTASGARGVVRVVGDGTAQLASSERGTYFALADGTPTLEKEMLFLDGFGGATMQRYVAATETSKSRIEDVASG
-1146 TQENSS
+1146 
-1152 KLTLTYGGSSH
+1152 TYVRLDSASGYYEYDVSFAD
-1163 TLTYTG
+1163 
-1169 KEKGSYYDL
+1169 GSYENFRFAYGTITVGNSAVAVYILYDESREETFETSDGGML
-1178 KLGAKIELDGKNIDN
+1178 LIDAYGQATFEDASGEKRAAIASRAADTLIEGRELMRVRVLDADGKNYGAEKTYAVSEENGKKRLLPVD
-1193 EGGTA
+1193 GGLGV
-1198 KIYFK
+1198 YFL
-1203 HQEYERK
+1203 
-1210 YKLEGTKLYIIW
+1210 LEGDKIL
-1222 IEGTDGSEDVL
+1222 SE
-1233 WNWSFN
+1233 S
-1239 SSTRKITG
+1239 K
-1247 YWNYHLD
+1247 
-1254 EYEYYFEFGLLAEG
+1254 
-1268 EEKGA
+1268 
-1273 YTSAAG
+1273 
-1279 DKLTLDGF
+1279 
-1287 FVAEYTPASGQAE
+1287 
-1300 KWNYFMMSDVSVL
+1300 
-1313 LTSGESYKLLVL
+1313 LVL
-1325 DDASFTETEVTETSV
+1325 DGLGGGVLYCGETQSEVKGTYTAAERENEWIFRPDDTETESFRFALMRGVPTTEGESFDLFAVYAEQWECTLLSADWEVAAFGGYGSGTFIDRLGRVFSV
-1340 AGQYYVAER
+1340 YCEIVDENTVRIYGAAFGEM
-1349 SYKVWLDG
+1349 WLTADFLSDTFE
-1357 NGNMLYDSN
+1357 LYD
-1366 MSVYTYVVEGNVFK
+1366 
-1380 LTSYDDSGTP
+1380 
-1390 HVHEGKFA
+1390 
-1398 LETDGYIET
+1398 
-1407 AFYSYGY
+1407 
-1414 SYLRLFKEKLEY
+1414 
-1426 TTVSFKL
+1426 
-1433 DDKSYTLAI
+1433 
-1442 FENKFVYAYQY
+1442 
-1453 GQAIAYTGSVADYA
+1453 QAPA
-1467 AAKAAIAAKEDFE
+1467 E
-1480 VTLDGTVYTAS
+1480 
-1491 YDSDSWAW
+1491 
-1499 TFTPKS
+1499 

>member
-20 LALAMLVFASCETGK
+20 LALAMLVFAACETGK

-56 GDKIQLPDE
+56 GDKIDLPDE

-119 VLETSVFELEAGEK
+119 VLETSVFELEPGEK

-288 SMFTV
+288 SLFTV

-393 KGFAYFDGDMTLTLT
+393 KGFAYFDSDMTLTLT

-568 YAIEDLS
+568 YAIEDLN

-584 GFGKAYYGEGAE
+584 GFGKAYYGEGTE

-688 VTGENTYDGDAKIYH
+688 ITGENTYDEDAKIYH
-703 FAAEWFAPD
+703 FAADWFAPD

-838 FCFAAVDYIGS
+838 FCFAAVDGS
-849 EEVLY
+849 
-854 IPENITE
+854 
-861 VAPDA
+861 
-866 VQGLLTLKMVIFG
+866 
-879 DKVTTVGDR
+879 
-888 AFVGN
+888 
-893 PYLVSVIFGTG
+893 
-904 IDHIGDDAFSMATY
+904 
-918 LIDIHFPNAE
+918 
-928 KAPSYIGKNAF
+928 GK
-939 YRLDGIAL
+939 G
-947 VPSTTEWG
+947 
-955 GLMTVYVGGS
+955 
-965 FWGDASPSA
+965 SA
-974 YVTLFNVNNKAQD
+974 YISFP
-987 KDGNE
+987 DG
-992 VGAYSND
+992 
-999 YSDFVT
+999 
-1005 IASEAGTDKKGKT
+1005 
-1018 YNLADGNKL
+1018 
-1027 FLSGGDSAI
+1027 SGG
-1036 LFVEADG
+1036 FV
-1043 VTRRIWG
+1043 
-1050 AYRYDDYEKITF
+1050 
-1062 RAGFTVDGEA
+1062 
-1072 VLYYGKPSGDDFVLR
+1072 
-1087 DKVFGAYDDGY
+1087 
-1098 ITVVF
+1098 
-1103 DGYGAA
+1103 
-1109 SVVINAELSDGTYT
+1109 
-1123 LNGNEITFAG
+1123 AG
-1133 IDGLASASFIPSE
+1133 IDGAYTAVVFGNADGETVYVEYTFTADFFAQGFEALAQDGYASFVFRYYPAMGNYFFVFDSSEQENYVIDDGESRIEFSVNGDGTAWLNSLLCAVTRDGDEFVLTTASGARGVVRVVGDGTAQLASSERGTYFALADGTPTLEKEMLFLDGFGGATMQRYVAATETSESRIEDVASGTYVRLDSASGYYEYDVSFADGGYENFRFAYGTITVGNSAVAVYILYDESREESFE
-1146 TQENSS
+1146 TSDGGMLLIDAYGQATFEDASGEKRAAIAS
-1152 KLTLTYGGSSH
+1152 RAADTL
-1163 TLTYTG
+1163 
-1169 KEKGSYYDL
+1169 
-1178 KLGAKIELDGKNIDN
+1178 IEGRELMRVRVLDADGKNYGAEKTYAVSEENGKKRLLPVD
-1193 EGGTA
+1193 GGLGV
-1198 KIYFK
+1198 YFL
-1203 HQEYERK
+1203 
-1210 YKLEGTKLYIIW
+1210 LEGDKIL
-1222 IEGTDGSEDVL
+1222 SE
-1233 WNWSFN
+1233 S
-1239 SSTRKITG
+1239 K
-1247 YWNYHLD
+1247 
-1254 EYEYYFEFGLLAEG
+1254 
-1268 EEKGA
+1268 
-1273 YTSAAG
+1273 
-1279 DKLTLDGF
+1279 
-1287 FVAEYTPASGQAE
+1287 
-1300 KWNYFMMSDVSVL
+1300 
-1313 LTSGESYKLLVL
+1313 LVL
-1325 DDASFTETEVTETSV
+1325 DGLGGGVLYCGETQSEVKGTYT
-1340 AGQYYVAER
+1340 AAER
-1349 SYKVWLDG
+1349 KNEWIFRPDGTEAESFRFALMRGVPTTEGESFDLFAVYAEQWECTLLSADWEVAAFGGYGSGTFIDRLGRVFSVYCEIVDENTVRIYGAAFGEMWLTADFLSDTFE
-1357 NGNMLYDSN
+1357 LYD
-1366 MSVYTYVVEGNVFK
+1366 
-1380 LTSYDDSGTP
+1380 
-1390 HVHEGKFA
+1390 
-1398 LETDGYIET
+1398 
-1407 AFYSYGY
+1407 
-1414 SYLRLFKEKLEY
+1414 
-1426 TTVSFKL
+1426 
-1433 DDKSYTLAI
+1433 
-1442 FENKFVYAYQY
+1442 
-1453 GQAIAYTGSVADYA
+1453 QAPA
-1467 AAKAAIAAKEDFE
+1467 E
-1480 VTLDGTVYTAS
+1480 
-1491 YDSDSWAW
+1491 
-1499 TFTPKS
+1499 

>member
-20 LALAMLVFASCETGK
+20 LALAMLVFAACETGK

-56 GDKIQLPDE
+56 GDKIDLPDE

-838 FCFAAVDYIGS
+838 FCFAAVDGS
-849 EEVLY
+849 
-854 IPENITE
+854 
-861 VAPDA
+861 
-866 VQGLLTLKMVIFG
+866 
-879 DKVTTVGDR
+879 
-888 AFVGN
+888 
-893 PYLVSVIFGTG
+893 
-904 IDHIGDDAFSMATY
+904 
-918 LIDIHFPNAE
+918 
-928 KAPSYIGKNAF
+928 GK
-939 YRLDGIAL
+939 G
-947 VPSTTEWG
+947 
-955 GLMTVYVGGS
+955 
-965 FWGDASPSA
+965 SA
-974 YVTLFNVNNKAQD
+974 YISFP
-987 KDGNE
+987 DG
-992 VGAYSND
+992 
-999 YSDFVT
+999 
-1005 IASEAGTDKKGKT
+1005 
-1018 YNLADGNKL
+1018 
-1027 FLSGGDSAI
+1027 SGG
-1036 LFVEADG
+1036 FV
-1043 VTRRIWG
+1043 
-1050 AYRYDDYEKITF
+1050 
-1062 RAGFTVDGEA
+1062 
-1072 VLYYGKPSGDDFVLR
+1072 
-1087 DKVFGAYDDGY
+1087 
-1098 ITVVF
+1098 
-1103 DGYGAA
+1103 
-1109 SVVINAELSDGTYT
+1109 
-1123 LNGNEITFAG
+1123 AG
-1133 IDGLASASFIPSE
+1133 IDGAYTAVVFGNADGETVYVEYTFTADFFAQGFEALAQDGYASFVFRYYPAMGNYFFVFDSSEQENYVIDDGESRIEFSVNGDGTAWLNSLLCAVTRDGDEFVLTTASGARGVVRVVGDGTAQLASSERGTYFALADGTPTLEKEMLFLDGFGGATMQRYVAATETSKSRIEDVASG
-1146 TQENSS
+1146 
-1152 KLTLTYGGSSH
+1152 TYVRLDSASGYYEYDVSFAD
-1163 TLTYTG
+1163 
-1169 KEKGSYYDL
+1169 GSYENFRFAYGTITVGNSAVAVYILYDESREETFETSDGGML
-1178 KLGAKIELDGKNIDN
+1178 LIDAYGQATFEDASGEKRAAIASRAADTLIEGRELMRVRVLDADGKNYGAEKTYAVSEENGKKRLLPVD
-1193 EGGTA
+1193 GGLGV
-1198 KIYFK
+1198 YFL
-1203 HQEYERK
+1203 
-1210 YKLEGTKLYIIW
+1210 LEGDKIL
-1222 IEGTDGSEDVL
+1222 SE
-1233 WNWSFN
+1233 S
-1239 SSTRKITG
+1239 K
-1247 YWNYHLD
+1247 
-1254 EYEYYFEFGLLAEG
+1254 
-1268 EEKGA
+1268 
-1273 YTSAAG
+1273 
-1279 DKLTLDGF
+1279 
-1287 FVAEYTPASGQAE
+1287 
-1300 KWNYFMMSDVSVL
+1300 
-1313 LTSGESYKLLVL
+1313 LVL
-1325 DDASFTETEVTETSV
+1325 DGLGGGVLYCGETQSEVKGTYTAAERENEWIFRPDDTETESFRFALMRGVPTTEGESFDLFAVYAEQWECTLLSADWEVAAFGGYGSGTFIDRLGRVFSV
-1340 AGQYYVAER
+1340 YCEIVDENTVRIYGAAFGEM
-1349 SYKVWLDG
+1349 WLTADFLSDTFE
-1357 NGNMLYDSN
+1357 LYD
-1366 MSVYTYVVEGNVFK
+1366 
-1380 LTSYDDSGTP
+1380 
-1390 HVHEGKFA
+1390 
-1398 LETDGYIET
+1398 
-1407 AFYSYGY
+1407 
-1414 SYLRLFKEKLEY
+1414 
-1426 TTVSFKL
+1426 
-1433 DDKSYTLAI
+1433 
-1442 FENKFVYAYQY
+1442 
-1453 GQAIAYTGSVADYA
+1453 QAPA
-1467 AAKAAIAAKEDFE
+1467 E
-1480 VTLDGTVYTAS
+1480 
-1491 YDSDSWAW
+1491 
-1499 TFTPKS
+1499 

>member
-20 LALAMLVFASCETGK
+20 LALAMLVFAACETGK

-56 GDKIQLPDE
+56 GDKIDLPDE

-166 PANGLT
+166 PANGLK

-838 FCFAAVDYIGS
+838 FCFAAVD
-849 EEVLY
+849 
-854 IPENITE
+854 EN
-861 VAPDA
+861 
-866 VQGLLTLKMVIFG
+866 
-879 DKVTTVGDR
+879 
-888 AFVGN
+888 
-893 PYLVSVIFGTG
+893 
-904 IDHIGDDAFSMATY
+904 
-918 LIDIHFPNAE
+918 
-928 KAPSYIGKNAF
+928 GK
-939 YRLDGIAL
+939 G
-947 VPSTTEWG
+947 
-955 GLMTVYVGGS
+955 
-965 FWGDASPSA
+965 SA
-974 YVTLFNVNNKAQD
+974 YISFP
-987 KDGNE
+987 DG
-992 VGAYSND
+992 
-999 YSDFVT
+999 
-1005 IASEAGTDKKGKT
+1005 
-1018 YNLADGNKL
+1018 
-1027 FLSGGDSAI
+1027 SGG
-1036 LFVEADG
+1036 FV
-1043 VTRRIWG
+1043 
-1050 AYRYDDYEKITF
+1050 
-1062 RAGFTVDGEA
+1062 
-1072 VLYYGKPSGDDFVLR
+1072 
-1087 DKVFGAYDDGY
+1087 
-1098 ITVVF
+1098 
-1103 DGYGAA
+1103 
-1109 SVVINAELSDGTYT
+1109 
-1123 LNGNEITFAG
+1123 AG
-1133 IDGLASASFIPSE
+1133 IDGAYTAVVFGNADGETVYVEYTFTADFFAQGFEALAQDGYASFVFRYYPAMGNYFFVFDSSEQENYVIDDGESRIEFSVNGDGTAWLNSLLCAVTRDGDEFVLTTASGARGVVRVVGDGTAQLASSERGTYFALADGTPTLEKEMLFLDGFGGATMQRYVAATETSESRIEDVASGTYVRLDSASGYYEYDVSFADGGYENFRFAYGTITVGNSAVAVYILYDESQEE
-1146 TQENSS
+1146 TFETSDGG
-1152 KLTLTYGGSSH
+1152 TLLIDAYGQATFEDASG
-1163 TLTYTG
+1163 
-1169 KEKGSYYDL
+1169 EKRAAIASRAADTV
-1178 KLGAKIELDGKNIDN
+1178 IEGRELMRVRVLDADGKNYGAEKTYAVSEENGKKRLLPVD
-1193 EGGTA
+1193 GGLGV
-1198 KIYFK
+1198 YFL
-1203 HQEYERK
+1203 
-1210 YKLEGTKLYIIW
+1210 LEGDKIL
-1222 IEGTDGSEDVL
+1222 SE
-1233 WNWSFN
+1233 S
-1239 SSTRKITG
+1239 K
-1247 YWNYHLD
+1247 
-1254 EYEYYFEFGLLAEG
+1254 
-1268 EEKGA
+1268 
-1273 YTSAAG
+1273 
-1279 DKLTLDGF
+1279 
-1287 FVAEYTPASGQAE
+1287 
-1300 KWNYFMMSDVSVL
+1300 
-1313 LTSGESYKLLVL
+1313 LVL
-1325 DDASFTETEVTETSV
+1325 DGLGGGVLYCGETQSEVKGTYT
-1340 AGQYYVAER
+1340 AAER
-1349 SYKVWLDG
+1349 ENEWIFRPDGTEAESFRFALMRGVPTTEGESFDLFAVYAEQWECTLLSADWEVAAFGGYGSGTFIDRLGRVFSVYCEIVDENTVRIYGAAFGEMWLTADFLSG
-1357 NGNMLYDSN
+1357 TFELYD
-1366 MSVYTYVVEGNVFK
+1366 
-1380 LTSYDDSGTP
+1380 
-1390 HVHEGKFA
+1390 
-1398 LETDGYIET
+1398 
-1407 AFYSYGY
+1407 
-1414 SYLRLFKEKLEY
+1414 
-1426 TTVSFKL
+1426 
-1433 DDKSYTLAI
+1433 
-1442 FENKFVYAYQY
+1442 
-1453 GQAIAYTGSVADYA
+1453 QAPA
-1467 AAKAAIAAKEDFE
+1467 E
-1480 VTLDGTVYTAS
+1480 
-1491 YDSDSWAW
+1491 
-1499 TFTPKS
+1499 

>member
-838 FCFAAVDYIGS
+838 FCFAAVDES
-849 EEVLY
+849 
-854 IPENITE
+854 
-861 VAPDA
+861 
-866 VQGLLTLKMVIFG
+866 
-879 DKVTTVGDR
+879 
-888 AFVGN
+888 
-893 PYLVSVIFGTG
+893 
-904 IDHIGDDAFSMATY
+904 
-918 LIDIHFPNAE
+918 
-928 KAPSYIGKNAF
+928 GK
-939 YRLDGIAL
+939 G
-947 VPSTTEWG
+947 
-955 GLMTVYVGGS
+955 
-965 FWGDASPSA
+965 SA
-974 YVTLFNVNNKAQD
+974 YISFP
-987 KDGNE
+987 DG
-992 VGAYSND
+992 
-999 YSDFVT
+999 
-1005 IASEAGTDKKGKT
+1005 
-1018 YNLADGNKL
+1018 
-1027 FLSGGDSAI
+1027 SGG
-1036 LFVEADG
+1036 FV
-1043 VTRRIWG
+1043 
-1050 AYRYDDYEKITF
+1050 
-1062 RAGFTVDGEA
+1062 
-1072 VLYYGKPSGDDFVLR
+1072 
-1087 DKVFGAYDDGY
+1087 
-1098 ITVVF
+1098 
-1103 DGYGAA
+1103 
-1109 SVVINAELSDGTYT
+1109 
-1123 LNGNEITFAG
+1123 AG
-1133 IDGLASASFIPSE
+1133 IDGAYTAVVFGNADGETVYVEYTFTADFFAQGFEALAQDGYASFVFRYYPAMGNYFFVFDSSEQENYVIDDGESRIEFSVNGDGTAWLNSLLCAVTRDGDEFVLTTASGARGVVRVVGDGTAQLASSERGTYFALADGTPTLEKEMLFLDGFGGATMQRYVAATETSESRIEDVASGTYVRLDSASGYYEYDVSFADGGYENFRFAYGTITVGNSAVAVYILYDESQEESFE
-1146 TQENSS
+1146 TSDGG
-1152 KLTLTYGGSSH
+1152 TLLIDAYGQATFEDASG
-1163 TLTYTG
+1163 
-1169 KEKGSYYDL
+1169 EKRAAIASRAADTV
-1178 KLGAKIELDGKNIDN
+1178 IEGRELMRVRVLDADGKNYGAEKTYAVSEENGKKRLLPVD
-1193 EGGTA
+1193 GGLGV
-1198 KIYFK
+1198 YFL
-1203 HQEYERK
+1203 
-1210 YKLEGTKLYIIW
+1210 LEGDKIL
-1222 IEGTDGSEDVL
+1222 SE
-1233 WNWSFN
+1233 S
-1239 SSTRKITG
+1239 K
-1247 YWNYHLD
+1247 
-1254 EYEYYFEFGLLAEG
+1254 
-1268 EEKGA
+1268 
-1273 YTSAAG
+1273 
-1279 DKLTLDGF
+1279 
-1287 FVAEYTPASGQAE
+1287 
-1300 KWNYFMMSDVSVL
+1300 
-1313 LTSGESYKLLVL
+1313 LVL
-1325 DDASFTETEVTETSV
+1325 DGLGGGVLYCGETQSEVKGTYTAAERENEWIFRPDGTETESFRFALMRGVPTTERESFDLFAVYAEQWECTLLSADWEVAAFGGYGSGTFIDRLGRVFSV
-1340 AGQYYVAER
+1340 YCEIVDENTVRIYGAAFGEM
-1349 SYKVWLDG
+1349 WLTADFLSG
-1357 NGNMLYDSN
+1357 TFELYD
-1366 MSVYTYVVEGNVFK
+1366 
-1380 LTSYDDSGTP
+1380 
-1390 HVHEGKFA
+1390 
-1398 LETDGYIET
+1398 
-1407 AFYSYGY
+1407 
-1414 SYLRLFKEKLEY
+1414 
-1426 TTVSFKL
+1426 
-1433 DDKSYTLAI
+1433 
-1442 FENKFVYAYQY
+1442 
-1453 GQAIAYTGSVADYA
+1453 QAPA
-1467 AAKAAIAAKEDFE
+1467 E
-1480 VTLDGTVYTAS
+1480 
-1491 YDSDSWAW
+1491 
-1499 TFTPKS
+1499 

>member
-20 LALAMLVFASCETGK
+20 LALAMLVFAACETGK

-56 GDKIQLPDE
+56 GDKIDLPDE

-133 VWRIVSQ
+133 VWQIVSQ

-838 FCFAAVDYIGS
+838 FCFAAVDES
-849 EEVLY
+849 
-854 IPENITE
+854 
-861 VAPDA
+861 
-866 VQGLLTLKMVIFG
+866 
-879 DKVTTVGDR
+879 
-888 AFVGN
+888 
-893 PYLVSVIFGTG
+893 
-904 IDHIGDDAFSMATY
+904 
-918 LIDIHFPNAE
+918 
-928 KAPSYIGKNAF
+928 GK
-939 YRLDGIAL
+939 G
-947 VPSTTEWG
+947 
-955 GLMTVYVGGS
+955 
-965 FWGDASPSA
+965 SA
-974 YVTLFNVNNKAQD
+974 YISFP
-987 KDGNE
+987 DG
-992 VGAYSND
+992 
-999 YSDFVT
+999 
-1005 IASEAGTDKKGKT
+1005 
-1018 YNLADGNKL
+1018 
-1027 FLSGGDSAI
+1027 SGG
-1036 LFVEADG
+1036 FV
-1043 VTRRIWG
+1043 
-1050 AYRYDDYEKITF
+1050 
-1062 RAGFTVDGEA
+1062 
-1072 VLYYGKPSGDDFVLR
+1072 
-1087 DKVFGAYDDGY
+1087 
-1098 ITVVF
+1098 
-1103 DGYGAA
+1103 
-1109 SVVINAELSDGTYT
+1109 
-1123 LNGNEITFAG
+1123 AG
-1133 IDGLASASFIPSE
+1133 IDGAYTAVVFGNADGETVYVEYTFTADFFAQGFEALAQDGYASFVFRYYPAMGNYFFVFDSSEQENYVIDDGESRIEFSVNGDGTAWLNSLLCAVTRDGDEFVLTTASGARGVVRVVGDGTAQLASSERGTYFALADGTPTLEKEMLFLDGFGGATMQRYVAATETSESRIEDVASGTYVRLDSASGYYEYDVSFADGGYENFRFAYGTITVGNSAVAVYILYDESQEESFE
-1146 TQENSS
+1146 TSDGG
-1152 KLTLTYGGSSH
+1152 TLLIDAYGQATFEDASG
-1163 TLTYTG
+1163 
-1169 KEKGSYYDL
+1169 EKRAAIASRAADTV
-1178 KLGAKIELDGKNIDN
+1178 IEGRELMRVRVLDADGKNYGAEKTYAVSEENGKKRLLPVD
-1193 EGGTA
+1193 GGLGVQ
-1198 KIYFK
+1198 FL
-1203 HQEYERK
+1203 
-1210 YKLEGTKLYIIW
+1210 LEGDKILSESKLVLDGLGGGVLYCG
-1222 IEGTDGSEDVL
+1222 ETQSEVKGT
-1233 WNWSFN
+1233 
-1239 SSTRKITG
+1239 
-1247 YWNYHLD
+1247 
-1254 EYEYYFEFGLLAEG
+1254 
-1268 EEKGA
+1268 
-1273 YTSAAG
+1273 YTSAERENEWIFRP
-1279 DKLTLDGF
+1279 DGTE
-1287 FVAEYTPASGQAE
+1287 AESFRFALMRGVPTTE
-1300 KWNYFMMSDVSVL
+1300 
-1313 LTSGESYKLLVL
+1313 GESFDLFAVYAEQWECTLLSA
-1325 DDASFTETEVTETSV
+1325 DWEVAAFGGYGSGTFIDRLGRVFSV
-1340 AGQYYVAER
+1340 YCEIVDENTVRIYGAAFGEM
-1349 SYKVWLDG
+1349 WLTADFLSG
-1357 NGNMLYDSN
+1357 TFELYD
-1366 MSVYTYVVEGNVFK
+1366 
-1380 LTSYDDSGTP
+1380 
-1390 HVHEGKFA
+1390 
-1398 LETDGYIET
+1398 
-1407 AFYSYGY
+1407 
-1414 SYLRLFKEKLEY
+1414 
-1426 TTVSFKL
+1426 
-1433 DDKSYTLAI
+1433 
-1442 FENKFVYAYQY
+1442 
-1453 GQAIAYTGSVADYA
+1453 QAPA
-1467 AAKAAIAAKEDFE
+1467 E
-1480 VTLDGTVYTAS
+1480 
-1491 YDSDSWAW
+1491 
-1499 TFTPKS
+1499 

>member
-20 LALAMLVFASCETGK
+20 LALAMLVFAACETGK

-56 GDKIQLPDE
+56 GDKIDLPDE

-119 VLETSVFELEAGEK
+119 VLETSVFELEPGEK

-288 SMFTV
+288 SLFTV

-393 KGFAYFDGDMTLTLT
+393 KGFAYFDSDMTLTLT

-584 GFGKAYYGEGAE
+584 GFGKAYYGEGTE

-688 VTGENTYDGDAKIYH
+688 ITGENTYDEDAKIYH
-703 FAAEWFAPD
+703 FAADWFAPD

-838 FCFAAVDYIGS
+838 FCFAAVDGS
-849 EEVLY
+849 
-854 IPENITE
+854 
-861 VAPDA
+861 
-866 VQGLLTLKMVIFG
+866 
-879 DKVTTVGDR
+879 
-888 AFVGN
+888 
-893 PYLVSVIFGTG
+893 
-904 IDHIGDDAFSMATY
+904 
-918 LIDIHFPNAE
+918 
-928 KAPSYIGKNAF
+928 GK
-939 YRLDGIAL
+939 G
-947 VPSTTEWG
+947 
-955 GLMTVYVGGS
+955 
-965 FWGDASPSA
+965 SA
-974 YVTLFNVNNKAQD
+974 YISFP
-987 KDGNE
+987 DG
-992 VGAYSND
+992 
-999 YSDFVT
+999 
-1005 IASEAGTDKKGKT
+1005 
-1018 YNLADGNKL
+1018 
-1027 FLSGGDSAI
+1027 SGG
-1036 LFVEADG
+1036 FV
-1043 VTRRIWG
+1043 
-1050 AYRYDDYEKITF
+1050 
-1062 RAGFTVDGEA
+1062 
-1072 VLYYGKPSGDDFVLR
+1072 
-1087 DKVFGAYDDGY
+1087 
-1098 ITVVF
+1098 
-1103 DGYGAA
+1103 
-1109 SVVINAELSDGTYT
+1109 
-1123 LNGNEITFAG
+1123 AG
-1133 IDGLASASFIPSE
+1133 IDGAYTAVVFGNADGETVYVEYTFTADFFAQGFEALAQDGYASFVFRYYPAMGNYFFVFDSSEQENYVIDDGESRIEFSVNGDGTAWLNSLLCAVTRDGDEFVLTTASGARGVVRVVGDGTAQLASSERGTYFALADGTPTLEKEMLFLDGFGGATMQRYVAATETSKSRIEDVASG
-1146 TQENSS
+1146 
-1152 KLTLTYGGSSH
+1152 TYVRLDSASGYYEYDVSFAD
-1163 TLTYTG
+1163 
-1169 KEKGSYYDL
+1169 GSYENFRFAYGTITVGNSAVAVYILYDESREETFETSDGGML
-1178 KLGAKIELDGKNIDN
+1178 LIDAYGQATFEDASGEKRAAIASRAADTVIEGRELMRVRVLDADGKNYGAEKTYAVSEENGKKRLLPVD
-1193 EGGTA
+1193 GGLGV
-1198 KIYFK
+1198 YFL
-1203 HQEYERK
+1203 
-1210 YKLEGTKLYIIW
+1210 LEGDKIL
-1222 IEGTDGSEDVL
+1222 SE
-1233 WNWSFN
+1233 S
-1239 SSTRKITG
+1239 K
-1247 YWNYHLD
+1247 
-1254 EYEYYFEFGLLAEG
+1254 
-1268 EEKGA
+1268 
-1273 YTSAAG
+1273 
-1279 DKLTLDGF
+1279 
-1287 FVAEYTPASGQAE
+1287 
-1300 KWNYFMMSDVSVL
+1300 
-1313 LTSGESYKLLVL
+1313 LVL
-1325 DDASFTETEVTETSV
+1325 DGLGGGVLYCGETQSEVKGTYTAAERENEWIFRPDDTETESFRFALMRGVPTTEGESFDLFAVYAEQWECTLLSADWEVAAFGGYGSGTFIDRLGRVFSV
-1340 AGQYYVAER
+1340 YCEIVDENTVRIYGAAFGEM
-1349 SYKVWLDG
+1349 WLTADFLSDTFE
-1357 NGNMLYDSN
+1357 LYD
-1366 MSVYTYVVEGNVFK
+1366 
-1380 LTSYDDSGTP
+1380 
-1390 HVHEGKFA
+1390 
-1398 LETDGYIET
+1398 
-1407 AFYSYGY
+1407 
-1414 SYLRLFKEKLEY
+1414 
-1426 TTVSFKL
+1426 
-1433 DDKSYTLAI
+1433 
-1442 FENKFVYAYQY
+1442 
-1453 GQAIAYTGSVADYA
+1453 QAPA
-1467 AAKAAIAAKEDFE
+1467 E
-1480 VTLDGTVYTAS
+1480 
-1491 YDSDSWAW
+1491 
-1499 TFTPKS
+1499 

>member
-20 LALAMLVFASCETGK
+20 LALAMLVFAACETGK

-56 GDKIQLPDE
+56 GDKIDLPDE

-119 VLETSVFELEAGEK
+119 VLETSVFELEPGEK

-288 SMFTV
+288 SLFTV

-393 KGFAYFDGDMTLTLT
+393 KGFAYFDSDMTLTLT

-688 VTGENTYDGDAKIYH
+688 ITGENTYDEDAKIYH
-703 FAAEWFAPD
+703 FAADWFAPD

-780 IVYDYRHGYET
+780 IVYVYRHGYET

-838 FCFAAVDYIGS
+838 FCFAAVDGS
-849 EEVLY
+849 
-854 IPENITE
+854 
-861 VAPDA
+861 
-866 VQGLLTLKMVIFG
+866 
-879 DKVTTVGDR
+879 
-888 AFVGN
+888 
-893 PYLVSVIFGTG
+893 
-904 IDHIGDDAFSMATY
+904 
-918 LIDIHFPNAE
+918 
-928 KAPSYIGKNAF
+928 GK
-939 YRLDGIAL
+939 G
-947 VPSTTEWG
+947 
-955 GLMTVYVGGS
+955 
-965 FWGDASPSA
+965 SA
-974 YVTLFNVNNKAQD
+974 YISFP
-987 KDGNE
+987 DG
-992 VGAYSND
+992 
-999 YSDFVT
+999 
-1005 IASEAGTDKKGKT
+1005 
-1018 YNLADGNKL
+1018 
-1027 FLSGGDSAI
+1027 SGG
-1036 LFVEADG
+1036 FV
-1043 VTRRIWG
+1043 
-1050 AYRYDDYEKITF
+1050 
-1062 RAGFTVDGEA
+1062 
-1072 VLYYGKPSGDDFVLR
+1072 
-1087 DKVFGAYDDGY
+1087 
-1098 ITVVF
+1098 
-1103 DGYGAA
+1103 
-1109 SVVINAELSDGTYT
+1109 
-1123 LNGNEITFAG
+1123 AG
-1133 IDGLASASFIPSE
+1133 IDGAYTAVVFGNADGETVYVEYTFTADFFAQGFEALAQDGYASFVFRYYPAMGNYFFVFDSSEQENYVIDDGESRIEFSVNGDGTAWLNSLLCAVTRDGDEFVLTTASGARGVVRVVGDGTAQLASSERGTYFALADGTPTLEKEMLFLDGFGGATMQRYVAATETSESRIEDVASGTYVRLDSASGYYEYDVSFADGGYENFRFAYGTITVGNSAVAVYILYDESREESFE
-1146 TQENSS
+1146 TSDGGMLLIDAYGQATFEDASGEKRAAIAS
-1152 KLTLTYGGSSH
+1152 RAADTL
-1163 TLTYTG
+1163 
-1169 KEKGSYYDL
+1169 
-1178 KLGAKIELDGKNIDN
+1178 IEGRELMRVRVLDADGKNYGAEKTYAVSEENGKKRLLPVD
-1193 EGGTA
+1193 GGLGV
-1198 KIYFK
+1198 YFL
-1203 HQEYERK
+1203 
-1210 YKLEGTKLYIIW
+1210 LEGDKIL
-1222 IEGTDGSEDVL
+1222 SE
-1233 WNWSFN
+1233 S
-1239 SSTRKITG
+1239 K
-1247 YWNYHLD
+1247 
-1254 EYEYYFEFGLLAEG
+1254 
-1268 EEKGA
+1268 
-1273 YTSAAG
+1273 
-1279 DKLTLDGF
+1279 
-1287 FVAEYTPASGQAE
+1287 
-1300 KWNYFMMSDVSVL
+1300 
-1313 LTSGESYKLLVL
+1313 LVL
-1325 DDASFTETEVTETSV
+1325 DGLGGGVLYCGETQSEVKGTYT
-1340 AGQYYVAER
+1340 AAER
-1349 SYKVWLDG
+1349 KNEWIFRPDGTEAESFRFALMRGVPTTEGESFDLFAVYAEQWECTLLSADWEVAAFGGYGSGTFIDRLGRVFSVYCEIVDENTVRIYGAAFGEMWLTADFLSG
-1357 NGNMLYDSN
+1357 TFELYD
-1366 MSVYTYVVEGNVFK
+1366 
-1380 LTSYDDSGTP
+1380 
-1390 HVHEGKFA
+1390 
-1398 LETDGYIET
+1398 
-1407 AFYSYGY
+1407 
-1414 SYLRLFKEKLEY
+1414 
-1426 TTVSFKL
+1426 
-1433 DDKSYTLAI
+1433 
-1442 FENKFVYAYQY
+1442 
-1453 GQAIAYTGSVADYA
+1453 QAPA
-1467 AAKAAIAAKEDFE
+1467 E
-1480 VTLDGTVYTAS
+1480 
-1491 YDSDSWAW
+1491 
-1499 TFTPKS
+1499 

>member
-20 LALAMLVFASCETGK
+20 LALAMLVFAACETGK

-56 GDKIQLPDE
+56 GDKIDLPDE

-288 SMFTV
+288 SLFTV

-393 KGFAYFDGDMTLTLT
+393 KGFAYFDSDMTLTLT

-688 VTGENTYDGDAKIYH
+688 ITGENTYDEDAKIYH
-703 FAAEWFAPD
+703 FAADWFAPD

-838 FCFAAVDYIGS
+838 FCFAAVDES
-849 EEVLY
+849 
-854 IPENITE
+854 
-861 VAPDA
+861 
-866 VQGLLTLKMVIFG
+866 
-879 DKVTTVGDR
+879 
-888 AFVGN
+888 
-893 PYLVSVIFGTG
+893 
-904 IDHIGDDAFSMATY
+904 
-918 LIDIHFPNAE
+918 
-928 KAPSYIGKNAF
+928 GK
-939 YRLDGIAL
+939 G
-947 VPSTTEWG
+947 
-955 GLMTVYVGGS
+955 
-965 FWGDASPSA
+965 SA
-974 YVTLFNVNNKAQD
+974 YISFP
-987 KDGNE
+987 DG
-992 VGAYSND
+992 
-999 YSDFVT
+999 
-1005 IASEAGTDKKGKT
+1005 
-1018 YNLADGNKL
+1018 
-1027 FLSGGDSAI
+1027 SGG
-1036 LFVEADG
+1036 FV
-1043 VTRRIWG
+1043 
-1050 AYRYDDYEKITF
+1050 
-1062 RAGFTVDGEA
+1062 
-1072 VLYYGKPSGDDFVLR
+1072 
-1087 DKVFGAYDDGY
+1087 
-1098 ITVVF
+1098 
-1103 DGYGAA
+1103 
-1109 SVVINAELSDGTYT
+1109 
-1123 LNGNEITFAG
+1123 AG
-1133 IDGLASASFIPSE
+1133 IDGAYTAVVFGNADGETVYVEYTFTADFFAQGFEALAQDGYASFVFRYYPAMGNYFFVFDSSEQENYVIDDGESRIEFSVNGDGTAWLNSLLCAVTRDGDEFVLTTASGARGVVRVVGDGTAQLASSERGTYFALADGTPTLEKEMLFLDGFGGATMQRYVAATETSESRIEDVASGTYVRLDSASGYYEYDVSFADGGYENFRFAYGTITVGNSAVAVYILYDESREESFE
-1146 TQENSS
+1146 TSDGGMLLIDAYGQATFEDASGEKRAAIAS
-1152 KLTLTYGGSSH
+1152 RAADTL
-1163 TLTYTG
+1163 
-1169 KEKGSYYDL
+1169 
-1178 KLGAKIELDGKNIDN
+1178 IEGRELMRVRVLDADGKNYGAEKTYAVSEENGKKRLLPVD
-1193 EGGTA
+1193 GGLGV
-1198 KIYFK
+1198 YFL
-1203 HQEYERK
+1203 
-1210 YKLEGTKLYIIW
+1210 LEGDKIL
-1222 IEGTDGSEDVL
+1222 SE
-1233 WNWSFN
+1233 S
-1239 SSTRKITG
+1239 K
-1247 YWNYHLD
+1247 
-1254 EYEYYFEFGLLAEG
+1254 
-1268 EEKGA
+1268 
-1273 YTSAAG
+1273 
-1279 DKLTLDGF
+1279 
-1287 FVAEYTPASGQAE
+1287 
-1300 KWNYFMMSDVSVL
+1300 
-1313 LTSGESYKLLVL
+1313 LVL
-1325 DDASFTETEVTETSV
+1325 DGLGGGVLYCGETQSEVKGTYT
-1340 AGQYYVAER
+1340 AAER
-1349 SYKVWLDG
+1349 KNEWIFRPDGTEAESFRFALMRGVPTTEGESFDLFAVYAEQWECTLLSADWEVAAFGGYGSGTFIDRLGRVFSVYCEIVDENTVRIYGAAFGEMWLTADFLSDTFE
-1357 NGNMLYDSN
+1357 LYD
-1366 MSVYTYVVEGNVFK
+1366 
-1380 LTSYDDSGTP
+1380 
-1390 HVHEGKFA
+1390 
-1398 LETDGYIET
+1398 
-1407 AFYSYGY
+1407 
-1414 SYLRLFKEKLEY
+1414 
-1426 TTVSFKL
+1426 
-1433 DDKSYTLAI
+1433 
-1442 FENKFVYAYQY
+1442 
-1453 GQAIAYTGSVADYA
+1453 QAPA
-1467 AAKAAIAAKEDFE
+1467 E
-1480 VTLDGTVYTAS
+1480 
-1491 YDSDSWAW
+1491 
-1499 TFTPKS
+1499 

>member
-20 LALAMLVFASCETGK
+20 LALAMLVFAACETGK

-56 GDKIQLPDE
+56 GDKIDLPDE

-119 VLETSVFELEAGEK
+119 VLETSVFELEPGEK

-288 SMFTV
+288 SLFTV

-393 KGFAYFDGDMTLTLT
+393 KGFAYFDSDMTLTLT

-505 ADSESSLLTGAY
+505 ADSESFLLTGAY

-568 YAIEDLS
+568 YAIEDLN

-584 GFGKAYYGEGAE
+584 GFGKAYYGEGTE

-688 VTGENTYDGDAKIYH
+688 ITGENTYDEDAKIYH
-703 FAAEWFAPD
+703 FAADWFAPD

-838 FCFAAVDYIGS
+838 FCFAAVDES
-849 EEVLY
+849 
-854 IPENITE
+854 
-861 VAPDA
+861 
-866 VQGLLTLKMVIFG
+866 
-879 DKVTTVGDR
+879 
-888 AFVGN
+888 
-893 PYLVSVIFGTG
+893 
-904 IDHIGDDAFSMATY
+904 
-918 LIDIHFPNAE
+918 
-928 KAPSYIGKNAF
+928 GK
-939 YRLDGIAL
+939 G
-947 VPSTTEWG
+947 
-955 GLMTVYVGGS
+955 
-965 FWGDASPSA
+965 SA
-974 YVTLFNVNNKAQD
+974 YISFP
-987 KDGNE
+987 DG
-992 VGAYSND
+992 
-999 YSDFVT
+999 
-1005 IASEAGTDKKGKT
+1005 
-1018 YNLADGNKL
+1018 
-1027 FLSGGDSAI
+1027 SGG
-1036 LFVEADG
+1036 FV
-1043 VTRRIWG
+1043 
-1050 AYRYDDYEKITF
+1050 
-1062 RAGFTVDGEA
+1062 
-1072 VLYYGKPSGDDFVLR
+1072 
-1087 DKVFGAYDDGY
+1087 
-1098 ITVVF
+1098 
-1103 DGYGAA
+1103 
-1109 SVVINAELSDGTYT
+1109 
-1123 LNGNEITFAG
+1123 AG
-1133 IDGLASASFIPSE
+1133 IDGLASATFIPLE

-1152 KLTLTYGGSSH
+1152 KLTLTYGGSSR

-1193 EGGTA
+1193 KGGTA

-1287 FVAEYTPASGQAE
+1287 FVAEYTPASGQAA

-1398 LETDGYIET
+1398 LATDGYIET

>member
-20 LALAMLVFASCETGK
+20 LALAMLVFAACETGK

-56 GDKIQLPDE
+56 GDKIDLPDE

-200 VTFEGGSDWLGREV
+200 VTFEGGSDWLGREG

-368 DPDTRLFEFEIADG
+368 DPDTRLIEFEIADG

-833 EQGEK
+833 EQENYVIDDGESRREFSVNGDGTAWLNSLLCAVTRDGDEFVLTTASGARGVVRVVGDGTAQLASSERGTYFALADGTPTLEKEMLFLDGFGGATMQRYVAATETSESRIEDVASGTYVRLDSASGYYEYDVSFADGGYENFRFAYGTITVGNSAVAVYILYDESQEESFETSDGGTLLIDAYGQATFEDASGEK
-838 FCFAAVDYIGS
+838 RAAIASRAADTVIEGRELMRVRVLDADGKNYGAEKTYAVS
-849 EEVLY
+849 EENGKKRLLPVDGGLGVYFLLEGDKILSESKLVLDGLGGGVLY
-854 IPENITE
+854 CGETQSEVKGTYTSAERENEWIFRPDGTE
-861 VAPDA
+861 
-866 VQGLLTLKMVIFG
+866 
-879 DKVTTVGDR
+879 
-888 AFVGN
+888 
-893 PYLVSVIFGTG
+893 
-904 IDHIGDDAFSMATY
+904 
-918 LIDIHFPNAE
+918 AE
-928 KAPSYIGKNAF
+928 SF
-939 YRLDGIAL
+939 RFAL
-947 VPSTTEWG
+947 MRGVPTTE
-955 GLMTVYVGGS
+955 GGS
-965 FWGDASPSA
+965 FDLFAVYAEQWECTLLSA
-974 YVTLFNVNNKAQD
+974 D
-987 KDGNE
+987 WE
-992 VGAYSND
+992 VAAFGGYGSGTFIDRLGRVFSVYCEIVDENTVRIYGAA
-999 YSDFVT
+999 FGEMWLT
-1005 IASEAGTDKKGKT
+1005 
-1018 YNLADGNKL
+1018 AD
-1027 FLSGGDSAI
+1027 FLSG
-1036 LFVEADG
+1036 
-1043 VTRRIWG
+1043 
-1050 AYRYDDYEKITF
+1050 TF
-1062 RAGFTVDGEA
+1062 E
-1072 VLYYGKPSGDDFVLR
+1072 
-1087 DKVFGAYDDGY
+1087 
-1098 ITVVF
+1098 
-1103 DGYGAA
+1103 
-1109 SVVINAELSDGTYT
+1109 
-1123 LNGNEITFAG
+1123 
-1133 IDGLASASFIPSE
+1133 
-1146 TQENSS
+1146 
-1152 KLTLTYGGSSH
+1152 
-1163 TLTYTG
+1163 
-1169 KEKGSYYDL
+1169 
-1178 KLGAKIELDGKNIDN
+1178 
-1193 EGGTA
+1193 
-1198 KIYFK
+1198 
-1203 HQEYERK
+1203 
-1210 YKLEGTKLYIIW
+1210 
-1222 IEGTDGSEDVL
+1222 
-1233 WNWSFN
+1233 
-1239 SSTRKITG
+1239 
-1247 YWNYHLD
+1247 
-1254 EYEYYFEFGLLAEG
+1254 
-1268 EEKGA
+1268 
-1273 YTSAAG
+1273 
-1279 DKLTLDGF
+1279 
-1287 FVAEYTPASGQAE
+1287 
-1300 KWNYFMMSDVSVL
+1300 
-1313 LTSGESYKLLVL
+1313 
-1325 DDASFTETEVTETSV
+1325 
-1340 AGQYYVAER
+1340 
-1349 SYKVWLDG
+1349 
-1357 NGNMLYDSN
+1357 LYD
-1366 MSVYTYVVEGNVFK
+1366 
-1380 LTSYDDSGTP
+1380 
-1390 HVHEGKFA
+1390 
-1398 LETDGYIET
+1398 
-1407 AFYSYGY
+1407 
-1414 SYLRLFKEKLEY
+1414 
-1426 TTVSFKL
+1426 
-1433 DDKSYTLAI
+1433 
-1442 FENKFVYAYQY
+1442 
-1453 GQAIAYTGSVADYA
+1453 QAPA
-1467 AAKAAIAAKEDFE
+1467 E
-1480 VTLDGTVYTAS
+1480 
-1491 YDSDSWAW
+1491 
-1499 TFTPKS
+1499 

>member
-56 GDKIQLPDE
+56 GDKIDLPDE

-838 FCFAAVDYIGS
+838 FCFAAVDES
-849 EEVLY
+849 
-854 IPENITE
+854 
-861 VAPDA
+861 
-866 VQGLLTLKMVIFG
+866 
-879 DKVTTVGDR
+879 
-888 AFVGN
+888 
-893 PYLVSVIFGTG
+893 
-904 IDHIGDDAFSMATY
+904 
-918 LIDIHFPNAE
+918 
-928 KAPSYIGKNAF
+928 GK
-939 YRLDGIAL
+939 G
-947 VPSTTEWG
+947 
-955 GLMTVYVGGS
+955 
-965 FWGDASPSA
+965 SA
-974 YVTLFNVNNKAQD
+974 YISFP
-987 KDGNE
+987 DG
-992 VGAYSND
+992 
-999 YSDFVT
+999 
-1005 IASEAGTDKKGKT
+1005 
-1018 YNLADGNKL
+1018 
-1027 FLSGGDSAI
+1027 SGG
-1036 LFVEADG
+1036 FV
-1043 VTRRIWG
+1043 
-1050 AYRYDDYEKITF
+1050 
-1062 RAGFTVDGEA
+1062 
-1072 VLYYGKPSGDDFVLR
+1072 
-1087 DKVFGAYDDGY
+1087 
-1098 ITVVF
+1098 
-1103 DGYGAA
+1103 
-1109 SVVINAELSDGTYT
+1109 
-1123 LNGNEITFAG
+1123 AG
-1133 IDGLASASFIPSE
+1133 IDGAYTAVVFGNADGETVYVEYTFTADFFAQGFEALAQDGYASFVFRYYPAMGNYFFVFDSSEQENYVIDDGESRIEFSVNGDGTAWLNSLLCAVTRDGDEFVLTTASGARGVVRVVGDGTAQLASSERGTYFALADGTPTLEKEMLFLDGFGGATMQRYVAATETSESRIEDVASGTYVRLDSASGYYEYDVSFADGGYENFRFAYGTITVGNSAVAVYILYDESREE
-1146 TQENSS
+1146 TFETSDGG
-1152 KLTLTYGGSSH
+1152 TLLIDAYGQATFEDASG
-1163 TLTYTG
+1163 
-1169 KEKGSYYDL
+1169 EKRAAIASRAADTV
-1178 KLGAKIELDGKNIDN
+1178 IEGRELMRVRVLDADGKNYGAEKTYAVSEENGKKRLLPVD
-1193 EGGTA
+1193 GGLGV
-1198 KIYFK
+1198 YFL
-1203 HQEYERK
+1203 
-1210 YKLEGTKLYIIW
+1210 LEGDKIL
-1222 IEGTDGSEDVL
+1222 SE
-1233 WNWSFN
+1233 S
-1239 SSTRKITG
+1239 K
-1247 YWNYHLD
+1247 
-1254 EYEYYFEFGLLAEG
+1254 
-1268 EEKGA
+1268 
-1273 YTSAAG
+1273 
-1279 DKLTLDGF
+1279 
-1287 FVAEYTPASGQAE
+1287 
-1300 KWNYFMMSDVSVL
+1300 
-1313 LTSGESYKLLVL
+1313 LVL
-1325 DDASFTETEVTETSV
+1325 DGLGGGVLYCGETQSEVKGTYTAAERENEWIFRPDGTETESFRFALMRGVPTTERESFDLFAVYAEQWECTLLSADWEVAAFGGYGSGTFIDRLGRVFSV
-1340 AGQYYVAER
+1340 YCEIVDENTVRIYGAAFGEM
-1349 SYKVWLDG
+1349 WLTADFLSG
-1357 NGNMLYDSN
+1357 TFELYD
-1366 MSVYTYVVEGNVFK
+1366 
-1380 LTSYDDSGTP
+1380 
-1390 HVHEGKFA
+1390 
-1398 LETDGYIET
+1398 
-1407 AFYSYGY
+1407 
-1414 SYLRLFKEKLEY
+1414 
-1426 TTVSFKL
+1426 
-1433 DDKSYTLAI
+1433 
-1442 FENKFVYAYQY
+1442 
-1453 GQAIAYTGSVADYA
+1453 QAPA
-1467 AAKAAIAAKEDFE
+1467 E
-1480 VTLDGTVYTAS
+1480 
-1491 YDSDSWAW
+1491 
-1499 TFTPKS
+1499 

>member
-20 LALAMLVFASCETGK
+20 LALAMLVFAACETGK

-56 GDKIQLPDE
+56 GDKIDLPDE

-119 VLETSVFELEAGEK
+119 VLETSVFELEPGEK

-393 KGFAYFDGDMTLTLT
+393 KGFAYFDSDMTLTLT

-568 YAIEDLS
+568 YAIEDLN

-584 GFGKAYYGEGAE
+584 GFGKAYYGEGTE

-688 VTGENTYDGDAKIYH
+688 ITGENTYDEDAKIYH
-703 FAAEWFAPD
+703 FAADWFAPD

-838 FCFAAVDYIGS
+838 FCFAAVDES
-849 EEVLY
+849 
-854 IPENITE
+854 
-861 VAPDA
+861 
-866 VQGLLTLKMVIFG
+866 
-879 DKVTTVGDR
+879 
-888 AFVGN
+888 
-893 PYLVSVIFGTG
+893 
-904 IDHIGDDAFSMATY
+904 
-918 LIDIHFPNAE
+918 
-928 KAPSYIGKNAF
+928 GK
-939 YRLDGIAL
+939 G
-947 VPSTTEWG
+947 
-955 GLMTVYVGGS
+955 
-965 FWGDASPSA
+965 SA
-974 YVTLFNVNNKAQD
+974 YISFP
-987 KDGNE
+987 DG
-992 VGAYSND
+992 
-999 YSDFVT
+999 
-1005 IASEAGTDKKGKT
+1005 
-1018 YNLADGNKL
+1018 
-1027 FLSGGDSAI
+1027 SGG
-1036 LFVEADG
+1036 FV
-1043 VTRRIWG
+1043 
-1050 AYRYDDYEKITF
+1050 
-1062 RAGFTVDGEA
+1062 
-1072 VLYYGKPSGDDFVLR
+1072 
-1087 DKVFGAYDDGY
+1087 
-1098 ITVVF
+1098 
-1103 DGYGAA
+1103 
-1109 SVVINAELSDGTYT
+1109 
-1123 LNGNEITFAG
+1123 AG
-1133 IDGLASASFIPSE
+1133 IDGAYTAVVFGNADGETVYVEYTFTADFFAQGFEALAQDGYASFVFRYYPAMGNYFFVFDSSEQENYVIDDGESRIEFSVNGDGTAWLNSLLCAVTRDGDEFVLTTASGARGVVRVVGDGTAQLASSERGTYFALADGTPTLEKEMLFLDGFGGATMQRYVAATETSESRIEDVASGTYVRLDSASGYYEYDVSFADGGYENFRFAYGTITVGNSAVAVYILYDESREESFE
-1146 TQENSS
+1146 TSDGGM
-1152 KLTLTYGGSSH
+1152 LLIDAYGQATFEDASG
-1163 TLTYTG
+1163 
-1169 KEKGSYYDL
+1169 EKRAAIASRAADTV
-1178 KLGAKIELDGKNIDN
+1178 IEGRELMRVRVLDADGKNYGAEKTYAVSEENGKKRLLPVD
-1193 EGGTA
+1193 GGLGV
-1198 KIYFK
+1198 YFL
-1203 HQEYERK
+1203 
-1210 YKLEGTKLYIIW
+1210 LEGDKIL
-1222 IEGTDGSEDVL
+1222 SE
-1233 WNWSFN
+1233 S
-1239 SSTRKITG
+1239 K
-1247 YWNYHLD
+1247 
-1254 EYEYYFEFGLLAEG
+1254 
-1268 EEKGA
+1268 
-1273 YTSAAG
+1273 
-1279 DKLTLDGF
+1279 
-1287 FVAEYTPASGQAE
+1287 
-1300 KWNYFMMSDVSVL
+1300 
-1313 LTSGESYKLLVL
+1313 LVL
-1325 DDASFTETEVTETSV
+1325 DGLGGGVLYCGETQSEVKGTYTAAERENEWIFRPDDTETESFRFALMRGVPTTEGESFDLFAVYAEQWECTLLSADWEVAAFGGYGSGTFIDRLGRVFSV
-1340 AGQYYVAER
+1340 YCEIVDENTVRIYGAAFGEM
-1349 SYKVWLDG
+1349 WLTADFLSDTFE
-1357 NGNMLYDSN
+1357 LYD
-1366 MSVYTYVVEGNVFK
+1366 
-1380 LTSYDDSGTP
+1380 
-1390 HVHEGKFA
+1390 
-1398 LETDGYIET
+1398 
-1407 AFYSYGY
+1407 
-1414 SYLRLFKEKLEY
+1414 
-1426 TTVSFKL
+1426 
-1433 DDKSYTLAI
+1433 
-1442 FENKFVYAYQY
+1442 
-1453 GQAIAYTGSVADYA
+1453 QAPA
-1467 AAKAAIAAKEDFE
+1467 E
-1480 VTLDGTVYTAS
+1480 
-1491 YDSDSWAW
+1491 
-1499 TFTPKS
+1499 